1 MGIKIYGRDGSLRGT
16 VAPDDNST
24 QQHGV
29 QADNVLSLT
38 FTHYGFLGFETGDY
52 ADFFGSRY
60 WLMDV
65 PAPEQ
70 VSDGEWKYSLRLYGI
85 ESLIK
90 RFLVL
95 ETTDGDTEPVFTLT
109 APAREHVA
117 MVVGCI
123 NAAMGG
129 SDWKV
134 GRVDGTGL
142 ITIDYRGMMC
152 DAALAEIARKV
163 GERAEWWAEGQTV
176 NICRCEHGEA
186 VRLGYRAGLKGIAP
200 VKGDTSG
207 FFTRLFPVGSTRN
220 IDPSRYGH
228 SRLMLPGGEKYVDT
242 GTAVYGVYDH
252 FEEDAFSGIYPRR
265 TGCVSYVRSEERK
278 DDSGNPYTVYYFKD
292 EGMGFD
298 PNAYEL
304 PGETKRVSF
313 QDGDLEGLGTGDDHY
328 FEVDYNSK
336 TGEFEIKN
344 LWNGEQQ
351 QPGDGLVPHV
361 GDHYILWNIR
371 MPDEYYPM
379 AEAEL
384 AEAVEQYIEDSW
396 ADVTVY
402 KGTTDHVWLE
412 EAGIDLAVGRRV
424 RLESSRYF
432 PGQGF
437 RDSRITRMTRKV
449 NNPYWIDLEISD
461 AVQHGTLQRINDRI
475 TELDSYVRS
484 GASGPTLP
492 DIIRT
497 GDNTRPTD
505 NNLFSALRVL
515 RDFISKAKDDRTPYK
530 VSSDKGFEAGNYLP
544 GVSGGFLGMDAEGDS
559 FAEVARLWVRVRA
572 YFEEL
577 TVIKAGVLAGKQY
590 ITPGGGIKCTGVEE
604 TASAWRCWFLS
615 EQDGEK
621 TETKIIAGDQAI
633 AQVFNAKEGTA
644 NKVSNHRY
652 WRLVTAVDN
661 DALTDDT
668 GNHYGYIELSKTDCE
683 AGSDT
688 PKAGDEI
695 CQFGSR
701 DDRDRQS
708 AMVFSTVDADAP
720 SVKLYS
726 GIDSFSLAGK
736 AVVSFGRDPQT
747 GQVYFRLGASG
758 ARQYLE
764 YTQDGGLVVAGS
776 ISTKSTLSDGRELGA
791 AIDGSVKD
799 LDVLYISHTSQT
811 QAPVLPVVNADGVI
825 TDAKGWQTTAP
836 EWRADRYIWQ
846 TTYVRKGDGTAS
858 FSDPTCIQGAKGE
871 QGPQGI
877 PGKAGADGKTTY
889 TWIRYADD
897 ANGGGMSNDPA
908 GKKYMGLAY
917 NKPTAAESNNPA
929 DYAWSLIKGD
939 KGDQGIPGLQGL
951 QGEKGDQGIP
961 GLQGLQ
967 GEKGDQGIPGAT
979 GAKGDKGDAG
989 ADGRTSYFHIK
1000 YSPVQNPTAAQM
1012 TETPSDYIGT
1022 YTDYT
1027 QSDSNDPTKYTWAR
1041 FKGLQ
1046 GADGAQGIPGTNGAD
1061 GKTSYLHIKYSNDG
1075 GSTFTPATGG
1085 LAVGETPGDY
1095 IGQYT
1100 DFTQADSTDVTK
1112 YTWSKIKG
1120 DEGVPGEKGADGTQY
1135 WTWIKYSD
1143 NPDGTGMY
1151 DTPNDLTKY
1160 IGIAVNKVTQAE
1172 SGNKA
1177 DYTWSRFR
1185 GDDAAPAKLVVVNAD
1200 AQAFTYK
1207 DDFATLTGAD
1217 KIHIKASVQGID
1229 NPTYQWSYKFP
1240 NGPWTAYGANTGDT
1254 LQLSASWGNW
1264 GDNRSVTWR
1273 CTVGGVYDEVTV
1285 MKVSSGAK
1293 GDRGENYTGNLLLK
1307 SGEPVTSAT
1316 YPTKTYRLAEA
1327 PAHGEECTITIWG
1340 ELSPSGPAGY
1350 MFAAYNSGGIV
1361 SLCRLSEVADGVY
1374 SAKFRWINYY
1384 SSPDEAG
1391 AVKNPTSVHIYAMPN
1406 GHLANTINRIK
1417 LERGHNSSPVWTPN
1431 PADLEAVSVTL
1442 TNEAHIFE
1450 GDTEKAVAGYT
1461 ECGIVAYKG
1470 AEPVKASLPTS
1481 LPGLPTGM
1489 TYTRVANDSTAA
1501 KFRIDV
1507 TTAFTKRQGTLTIPV
1522 TVDGRVYDKVF
1533 SWSLSLQGKARS
1545 IAVKSYGY
1553 SNQNTGGD
1561 GYVRVDGR
1569 KVDTSRGRGINMVT
1583 LDRQT
1588 LAVVEQARFDLYTGN
1603 PGVASERTRLIDKI
1617 NSLDDGVFVCL
1628 YFLDN
1633 ATWTAELAAA
1643 MRKLGSLGDIRTD
1656 GSSRTFAFIGYKGLT
1671 PGYALQAQ
1679 TANATPPNAEVSA
1692 YVADGMFTT
1701 SKTAVGIDRIVE
1713 EYYLST
1719 SRETPAGGSWTTKAN
1734 RPAWKEGHYWWT
1746 RSHIY
1751 YTDGTEGYTDGACAM
1766 GEAGAPAFR
1775 LDLSEE
1781 NVPVSCHADG
1791 TVAVSGNIAT
1801 SKATV
1806 YKGGAADTGWAFSKA
1821 DSGCTSSIN
1830 SSTGVITVNTITADR
1845 ATVTVTARKAGHADL
1860 TAVMNLWKV
1869 RPGAGYTPNLLSN
1882 SAFSN
1887 GLSKWDSWG
1896 APATREVLTQ
1906 DGKKWLHLK
1915 TTTAA
1920 FQGVSQRLT
1929 AGVRPG
1935 RYTFSA
1941 LVRGAA
1947 TGQAFSAGVHFIN
1960 QAGAIASQDWYDW
1973 TVGTEARRVSWTVTV
1988 PSGTA
1993 SLNLM
1998 AGRRSS
2004 GVVTEVFLTDLKLE
2018 EGTNPTPVWTPNAED
2033 LEAKSVTV
2041 NVDAQII
2048 SYADNYNTLVGPA
2061 TVNLSATLQ
2070 GTTGYQWSYKQEKQ
2084 TAFTDIPGAT
2094 SPTYALARDASIW
2107 GTAKSITIRCTS
2119 GGMHDEVTI
2128 AKVSSGA
2135 KGAAGK
2141 DYWVSDVWLDATGYD
2156 ADKWIPFTGTVLP
2169 SVGVA
2174 RICVDVQLNSG
2185 TRPSWSTHN
2194 GGFSVTLDFEMQK
2207 SGWGTTPGRAVIYA
2221 DNCLWVQSGQASPAS
2236 FAQMS
2241 YSSTPVLYLRG
2252 GGKYRVRCTYACQW
2266 TARPNGYTWTGNGHS
2281 QTVSP
2286 QTSRP
2291 KPQGD
2296 TFDAYTVL
2304 LTNESH
2310 TFAGGVSSAVAGN
2323 TTCGVIAYKGATR
2336 VPATINSIT
2345 GQVTGLTTAI
2355 TNPSTTSASSGFAV
2369 NVTTALTQKQGVL
2382 KVNLTVDGKS
2392 FTREFS
2398 WSLALKGAT
2407 GDRGP
2412 AATVYQ
2418 LGLSAD
2424 AITRSLTGALVPA
2437 SLTVTKYKVTG
2448 PDRAATTEKCV
2459 HYQAL
2464 DSSGNVQ
2471 SSGTVATPGSSSFT
2485 VTAAQLAGIIRQDTV
2500 SVVLTL
2506 RDTASAS
2513 SAYHHSETVPVLNEG
2528 SATVEGRGN
2537 MVLNSGFRGK
2547 AHWDMSSTARID
2559 QGNGPHGQNS
2569 VYVESLGATGLT
2581 YRGIYNNYGAS
2592 KGEINPG
2599 FVIGGHKVVT
2609 VSIYTRLDEQSWADA
2624 FGSDNAAMDVMAVDA
2639 NGISCANSV
2648 SIPILP
2654 RNSDGTF
2661 KIGEWVRFDITVPTS
2676 RFTRY
2681 DGPTNPSGEPYAIR
2695 FYPYILKNGKIRFAA
2710 PQVEWGNTLTEWEPS
2725 PRDNDYL
2732 SQALRDALTEGNIGQ
2747 FGLILAT
2754 LLRMGSTG
2762 ADGTYRVMSGI
2773 SGLADRE
2780 DAPAIW
2786 GGGDMYD
2793 AAKPDTVPSGAEAA
2807 AFMMRH
2813 NGEAYFCRNLVR
2825 LLGDHMEMGEGVRLD
2840 PDGLKLLDDKDATR
2854 MLISRKALPARQ
2866 VENITGAVTNPSY
2879 TFGAG
2884 TVRIGRRPRVTMP
2897 NGLISQG
2904 AEGIISEVPFG
2915 EVSLGSLPA
2924 GSSVSGKAAVRLGYS
2939 VGASAEH
2946 PFSGTFTAEVY
2957 HVSGTAR
2964 RLVHTAYGGF
2974 QDAPSE
2980 GRGSATVNFMTPLAG
2995 EYRMSVKVNATPNLG
3010 ATAVVATKSV
3020 TPTASLK
3027 VVRGVDEQF
3036 VIAPD
3041 GILGAWQGMRVL
3053 ATGGYFGVLVGST
3066 FGIRIRQADLSLT
3079 DDGGSTWHALDFAKA
3094 VQLGLLK

>member
-1 MGIKIYGRDGSLRGT
+1 MDKKYDLVSNNREGRPRSKRLRKLGIAGNPGGSSVVINQGAGAPANPVETHTHDNKRDLDRITTDNDGYEYLTRTIEKIDGETNEIT
-16 VAPDDNST
+16 V
-24 QQHGV
+24 
-29 QADNVLSLT
+29 
-38 FTHYGFLGFETGDY
+38 ETVTEKVKAGHADY
-52 ADFFGSRY
+52 ADVANDLTENS
-60 WLMDV
+60 
-65 PAPEQ
+65 PA
-70 VSDGEWKYSLRLYGI
+70 
-85 ESLIK
+85 
-90 RFLVL
+90 
-95 ETTDGDTEPVFTLT
+95 
-109 APAREHVA
+109 
-117 MVVGCI
+117 
-123 NAAMGG
+123 
-129 SDWKV
+129 
-134 GRVDGTGL
+134 
-142 ITIDYRGMMC
+142 
-152 DAALAEIARKV
+152 
-163 GERAEWWAEGQTV
+163 
-176 NICRCEHGEA
+176 
-186 VRLGYRAGLKGIAP
+186 
-200 VKGDTSG
+200 
-207 FFTRLFPVGSTRN
+207 
-220 IDPSRYGH
+220 
-228 SRLMLPGGEKYVDT
+228 
-242 GTAVYGVYDH
+242 
-252 FEEDAFSGIYPRR
+252 
-265 TGCVSYVRSEERK
+265 
-278 DDSGNPYTVYYFKD
+278 
-292 EGMGFD
+292 
-298 PNAYEL
+298 
-304 PGETKRVSF
+304 
-313 QDGDLEGLGTGDDHY
+313 
-328 FEVDYNSK
+328 
-336 TGEFEIKN
+336 
-344 LWNGEQQ
+344 
-351 QPGDGLVPHV
+351 
-361 GDHYILWNIR
+361 
-371 MPDEYYPM
+371 
-379 AEAEL
+379 
-384 AEAVEQYIEDSW
+384 
-396 ADVTVY
+396 
-402 KGTTDHVWLE
+402 
-412 EAGIDLAVGRRV
+412 
-424 RLESSRYF
+424 
-432 PGQGF
+432 
-437 RDSRITRMTRKV
+437 
-449 NNPYWIDLEISD
+449 
-461 AVQHGTLQRINDRI
+461 NDR
-475 TELDSYVRS
+475 
-484 GASGPTLP
+484 
-492 DIIRT
+492 
-497 GDNTRPTD
+497 
-505 NNLFSALRVL
+505 
-515 RDFISKAKDDRTPYK
+515 FISKKKDDRTPYK
-530 VSSDKGFEAGNYLP
+530 VSTDKAFEVGRYLAGAC
-544 GVSGGFLGMDAEGDS
+544 GGMFGMDAEGDS

-621 TETKIIAGDQAI
+621 TETKIVAGDQAI

-661 DALTDDT
+661 DALTDDA

-708 AMVFSTVDADAP
+708 AMVFSTVDTDAP

-811 QAPVLPVVNADGVI
+811 QAPALPVLGADGSI
-825 TDAKGWQTTAP
+825 TDYRGWRTEAP
-836 EWRADRYIWQ
+836 AYERGRFVWQ
-846 TTYVRKGDGTAS
+846 TTYTLRGDGTAGFAGTS
-858 FSDPTCIQGAKGE
+858 PLPGQDIVTQTGEVVEYAAGTSGTTPPATGWQPKIPAVTKGQFLWTRVTTSYSD
-871 QGPQGI
+871 GPSTVSYSVSYI
-877 PGKAGADGKTTY
+877 PRDGADGSDGKDGAGYTPNLLRGSDVQKASTKYEIGHYEWDARPPLGTVCTLTVCARVGAKDKEIAIFQDNGYVRAGTFTSGTEAVRSFTFAVTDSTASGADHDRGISFFHSPNDGDYDPDTYVKWATVTPGNTPQTAWIPAASEQRGVTIASESVKYAKDTAGVQPADTAFTADSIGALGTIKGGDYIWSRKAVTY
-889 TWIRYADD
+889 TDGTVTKEYAV
-897 ANGGGMSNDPA
+897 SR
-908 GKKYMGLAY
+908 
-917 NKPTAAESNNPA
+917 
-929 DYAWSLIKGD
+929 I
-939 KGDQGIPGLQGL
+939 
-951 QGEKGDQGIP
+951 
-961 GLQGLQ
+961 
-967 GEKGDQGIPGAT
+967 
-979 GAKGDKGDAG
+979 G
-989 ADGRTSYFHIK
+989 ADGETSVAGLHVAYASGITGSLPH
-1000 YSPVQNPTAAQM
+1000 PTAVTGFSTTMFDGAR
-1012 TETPSDYIGT
+1012 YIGICK
-1022 YTDYT
+1022 D
-1027 QSDSNDPTKYTWAR
+1027 DKEEDPGASEFGKYDWAR
-1041 FKGLQ
+1041 F
-1046 GADGAQGIPGTNGAD
+1046 
-1061 GKTSYLHIKYSNDG
+1061 
-1075 GSTFTPATGG
+1075 
-1085 LAVGETPGDY
+1085 VGE
-1095 IGQYT
+1095 
-1100 DFTQADSTDVTK
+1100 
-1112 YTWSKIKG
+1112 
-1120 DEGVPGEKGADGTQY
+1120 
-1135 WTWIKYSD
+1135 
-1143 NPDGTGMY
+1143 
-1151 DTPNDLTKY
+1151 
-1160 IGIAVNKVTQAE
+1160 
-1172 SGNKA
+1172 
-1177 DYTWSRFR
+1177 
-1185 GDDAAPAKLVVVNAD
+1185 DAAPAKLVVVNAD

-1273 CTVGGVYDEVTV
+1273 CTVGGVHDEVTV

-1327 PAHGEECTITIWG
+1327 PAHGEECTITLWG

-1384 SSPDEAG
+1384 SSPDEGG

-1406 GHLANTINRIK
+1406 GHLANTIRRIK

-1431 PADLEAVSVTL
+1431 AEDLETVSVTL

-1751 YTDGTEGYTDGACAM
+1751 YTDGTEGYTDGVCAM

-1791 TVAVSGNIAT
+1791 TVAVSGDIAT

-1806 YKGGAADTGWAFSKA
+1806 YKGGAADTGWGFAAQFA
-1821 DSGCTSSIN
+1821 GCTGSIN
-1830 SSTGVITVNTITADR
+1830 GSTGTITVDGITADR

-1869 RPGAGYTPNLLSN
+1869 RPGAGYTPNLLTGTKE
-1882 SAFSN
+1882 FSGYSQLTLWTKEAETRN
-1887 GLSKWDSWG
+1887 GNAVYS
-1896 APATREVLTQ
+1896 R
-1906 DGKKWLHLK
+1906 
-1915 TTTAA
+1915 TAA
-1920 FQGVSQRLT
+1920 WEGAYRPFTVK
-1929 AGVRPG
+1929 AGET
-1935 RYTFSA
+1935 YTFSA
-1941 LVRGAA
+1941 DVKVSGKPNAILYVHDPVGTNVVPGAA
-1947 TGQAFSAGVHFIN
+1947 RTFSLADGVWKRLSITFTPN
-1960 QAGAIASQDWYDW
+1960 AD
-1973 TVGTEARRVSWTVTV
+1973 GTIKPRVE
-1988 PSGTA
+1988 SGTA
-1993 SLNLM
+1993 TGKLYI
-1998 AGRRSS
+1998 SS
-2004 GVVTEVFLTDLKLE
+2004 YKLE
-2018 EGTNPTPVWTPNAED
+2018 SGTNPTPVWTPNPAD

-2041 NVDAQII
+2041 NADAQII
-2048 SYADNYNTLVGPA
+2048 SYADGYNTLLGPA

-2070 GTTGYQWSYKQEKQ
+2070 GTTGYQWSYKQEKR

-2135 KGAAGK
+2135 KGATGAAGK
-2141 DYWVSDVWLDATGYD
+2141 DS
-2156 ADKWIPFTGTVLP
+2156 
-2169 SVGVA
+2169 
-2174 RICVDVQLNSG
+2174 
-2185 TRPSWSTHN
+2185 
-2194 GGFSVTLDFEMQK
+2194 
-2207 SGWGTTPGRAVIYA
+2207 
-2221 DNCLWVQSGQASPAS
+2221 
-2236 FAQMS
+2236 
-2241 YSSTPVLYLRG
+2241 
-2252 GGKYRVRCTYACQW
+2252 
-2266 TARPNGYTWTGNGHS
+2266 
-2281 QTVSP
+2281 
-2286 QTSRP
+2286 
-2291 KPQGD
+2291 
-2296 TFDAYTVL
+2296 YTVL

-2310 TFAGGVSSAVAGN
+2310 TFAGGVSSAVAGD
-2323 TTCGVIAYKGATR
+2323 TTCEVIAYKGATR
-2336 VPATINSIT
+2336 VPATIDSIT

-2355 TNPSTTSASSGFAV
+2355 TNPSTTSVSSGFAV

-2448 PDRAATTEKCV
+2448 DSRATTTEKCV

-2513 SAYHHSETVPVLNEG
+2513 SAFHDSESVPVLNEG

-2547 AHWDMSSTARID
+2547 AHWDMASTARID

-2569 VYVESLGATGLT
+2569 VYVESLGSANLT
-2581 YRGIYNNYGAS
+2581 YRGIYNNYGTS

-2624 FGSDNAAMDVMAVDA
+2624 FGSDNARMDVMAVDA

-2654 RNSDGTF
+2654 RNSDGSF

-2681 DGPTNPSGEPYAIR
+2681 NGPTNPSGEPYAIR

-2710 PQVEWGNTLTEWEPS
+2710 PQVEWGNAATEWEPS

-3094 VQLGLLK
+3094 EQLGLLK

>member
-1 MGIKIYGRDGSLRGT
+1 MDKKYDLVSNNREGRPRSKRLRKLGIAGNPGGSSVVINQGAGAPANPVETHTHDNKRDLDRITTDNDGYEYLTRTIEKIDGETNEIT
-16 VAPDDNST
+16 V
-24 QQHGV
+24 
-29 QADNVLSLT
+29 
-38 FTHYGFLGFETGDY
+38 ETVTEKVKAGHADY
-52 ADFFGSRY
+52 AD
-60 WLMDV
+60 
-65 PAPEQ
+65 
-70 VSDGEWKYSLRLYGI
+70 
-85 ESLIK
+85 
-90 RFLVL
+90 
-95 ETTDGDTEPVFTLT
+95 
-109 APAREHVA
+109 VA
-117 MVVGCI
+117 
-123 NAAMGG
+123 N
-129 SDWKV
+129 D
-134 GRVDGTGL
+134 
-142 ITIDYRGMMC
+142 
-152 DAALAEIARKV
+152 LAE
-163 GERAEWWAEGQTV
+163 
-176 NICRCEHGEA
+176 
-186 VRLGYRAGLKGIAP
+186 
-200 VKGDTSG
+200 
-207 FFTRLFPVGSTRN
+207 
-220 IDPSRYGH
+220 
-228 SRLMLPGGEKYVDT
+228 
-242 GTAVYGVYDH
+242 
-252 FEEDAFSGIYPRR
+252 
-265 TGCVSYVRSEERK
+265 
-278 DDSGNPYTVYYFKD
+278 
-292 EGMGFD
+292 
-298 PNAYEL
+298 
-304 PGETKRVSF
+304 
-313 QDGDLEGLGTGDDHY
+313 
-328 FEVDYNSK
+328 NS
-336 TGEFEIKN
+336 
-344 LWNGEQQ
+344 
-351 QPGDGLVPHV
+351 P
-361 GDHYILWNIR
+361 
-371 MPDEYYPM
+371 
-379 AEAEL
+379 A
-384 AEAVEQYIEDSW
+384 
-396 ADVTVY
+396 
-402 KGTTDHVWLE
+402 
-412 EAGIDLAVGRRV
+412 
-424 RLESSRYF
+424 
-432 PGQGF
+432 
-437 RDSRITRMTRKV
+437 
-449 NNPYWIDLEISD
+449 
-461 AVQHGTLQRINDRI
+461 NDR
-475 TELDSYVRS
+475 
-484 GASGPTLP
+484 
-492 DIIRT
+492 
-497 GDNTRPTD
+497 
-505 NNLFSALRVL
+505 
-515 RDFISKAKDDRTPYK
+515 FISKKKDDRTPYK

-559 FAEVARLWVRVRA
+559 FAEVARLYVRVRA

-590 ITPGGGIKCTGVEE
+590 ITPGGGIKCTRVEE
-604 TASAWRCWFLS
+604 TPTAWRCWFLS

-621 TETKIIAGDQAI
+621 TETKIVAGDQAI

-661 DALTDDT
+661 DALTDDA

-811 QAPVLPVVNADGVI
+811 QAPALPVLGADGSI
-825 TDAKGWQTTAP
+825 TDYRGWRTEAP
-836 EWRADRYIWQ
+836 AYERGRFVWQ
-846 TTYVRKGDGTAS
+846 TTYTLRGDGTAGFAGTS
-858 FSDPTCIQGAKGE
+858 PLPGQDIVTQTGEVVEYAAGTSGTTPPATGWQPKIPAVTKGQFLWTRVTTSYSD
-871 QGPQGI
+871 GPSTVSYSVSYI
-877 PGKAGADGKTTY
+877 PRDGADGSDGKDGANYTENLLAGSSKGWDNKDYPTASIDLSGEGRKLRHGDKVILTLWDAEPGQGVPKFRAFNSGGFVTIGDFTDRGDGVFILRTTWKTESATHPADNTHIRIYPSVDAGVTNKIGKVKLERDYNDSPVWSPAPSEQLGVTIASESVKYAKDTAGVQPADTAFTADSIGALGTIKGGDYIWSRKAVTY
-889 TWIRYADD
+889 TDGTVTKEYAV
-897 ANGGGMSNDPA
+897 SR
-908 GKKYMGLAY
+908 
-917 NKPTAAESNNPA
+917 
-929 DYAWSLIKGD
+929 I
-939 KGDQGIPGLQGL
+939 
-951 QGEKGDQGIP
+951 
-961 GLQGLQ
+961 
-967 GEKGDQGIPGAT
+967 
-979 GAKGDKGDAG
+979 G
-989 ADGRTSYFHIK
+989 ADGETSVAGLHVAYASGITGSLPH
-1000 YSPVQNPTAAQM
+1000 PTAVTGFSTTMFDGAR
-1012 TETPSDYIGT
+1012 YIGICK
-1022 YTDYT
+1022 D
-1027 QSDSNDPTKYTWAR
+1027 DKEEDPGASEFGKYDWAR
-1041 FKGLQ
+1041 F
-1046 GADGAQGIPGTNGAD
+1046 
-1061 GKTSYLHIKYSNDG
+1061 
-1075 GSTFTPATGG
+1075 
-1085 LAVGETPGDY
+1085 VGE
-1095 IGQYT
+1095 
-1100 DFTQADSTDVTK
+1100 
-1112 YTWSKIKG
+1112 
-1120 DEGVPGEKGADGTQY
+1120 
-1135 WTWIKYSD
+1135 
-1143 NPDGTGMY
+1143 
-1151 DTPNDLTKY
+1151 
-1160 IGIAVNKVTQAE
+1160 
-1172 SGNKA
+1172 
-1177 DYTWSRFR
+1177 
-1185 GDDAAPAKLVVVNAD
+1185 DAAPAKLVVVNAD

-1229 NPTYQWSYKFP
+1229 NPTYQWSYRR
-1240 NGPWTAYGANTGDT
+1240 
-1254 LQLSASWGNW
+1254 
-1264 GDNRSVTWR
+1264 GDNESGAFTNISGATSATYALAHNASIWNTSDSLTLR

-1406 GHLANTINRIK
+1406 GHLANTIRRIK

-1431 PADLEAVSVTL
+1431 AEDLETVSVTL

-1507 TTAFTKRQGTLTIPV
+1507 TTAFTKRQGALTIPV

-1545 IAVKSYGY
+1545 IYLRGTQ
-1553 SNQNTGGD
+1553 QNRPQG
-1561 GYVRVDGR
+1561 RILKVDGN
-1569 KVDTSRGRGINMVT
+1569 TIYSSGSGRGVRLVT

-1588 LAVVEQARFDLYTGN
+1588 LAKVDDTTYDTYSSPANRAALV
-1603 PGVASERTRLIDKI
+1603 TRLE
-1617 NSLDDGVFVCL
+1617 SLDDSVFVTLTSCDAIGMDAAL
-1628 YFLDN
+1628 N
-1633 ATWTAELAAA
+1633 AALNRFGGMFNAVF
-1643 MRKLGSLGDIRTD
+1643 GGDR
-1656 GSSRTFAFIGYKGLT
+1656 RALAFIGYKGLQ
-1671 PGYALQAQ
+1671 PGYAQQVMDKAAG
-1679 TANATPPNAEVSA
+1679 TAASAYAEVSA

-1751 YTDGTEGYTDGACAM
+1751 YTDGTEGYTDGVCAM

-1791 TVAVSGNIAT
+1791 TVAVSGDIAT

-1806 YKGGAADTGWAFSKA
+1806 YRGGAADTGWGFAAQFA
-1821 DSGCTSSIN
+1821 GCTGSIN
-1830 SSTGVITVNTITADR
+1830 GSTGVITVNTITADR
-1845 ATVTVTARKAGHADL
+1845 AAVTVTARKAGHADL

-1869 RPGAGYTPNLLSN
+1869 RPGAGYTPNLLRGSDVQKA
-1882 SAFSN
+1882 STKYEIGHYEWDERPPLGTVCTLTVCARVGAKDKEIAIFQDN
-1887 GLSKWDSWG
+1887 GYV
-1896 APATREVLTQ
+1896 R
-1906 DGKKWLHLK
+1906 
-1915 TTTAA
+1915 
-1920 FQGVSQRLT
+1920 
-1929 AGVRPG
+1929 AG
-1935 RYTFSA
+1935 TFTS
-1941 LVRGAA
+1941 
-1947 TGQAFSAGVHFIN
+1947 
-1960 QAGAIASQDWYDW
+1960 
-1973 TVGTEARRVSWTVTV
+1973 GTEAVRSFTFAVTDSTASGADHDRGISFFHSPNDGDYDPDTYVKWATVT
-1988 PSGTA
+1988 PGDTPQTA
-1993 SLNLM
+1993 WIPAASEM
-1998 AGRRSS
+1998 KGAKT
-2004 GVVTEVFLTDLKLE
+2004 VVV
-2018 EGTNPTPVWTPNAED
+2018 NA
-2033 LEAKSVTV
+2033 
-2041 NVDAQII
+2041 DAQII
-2048 SYADNYNTLVGPA
+2048 SYADGYNTLLGPA

-2070 GTTGYQWSYKQEKQ
+2070 GTTGYQWSYKREKQ

-2135 KGAAGK
+2135 KGATGAAGK
-2141 DYWVSDVWLDATGYD
+2141 DS
-2156 ADKWIPFTGTVLP
+2156 
-2169 SVGVA
+2169 
-2174 RICVDVQLNSG
+2174 
-2185 TRPSWSTHN
+2185 
-2194 GGFSVTLDFEMQK
+2194 
-2207 SGWGTTPGRAVIYA
+2207 
-2221 DNCLWVQSGQASPAS
+2221 
-2236 FAQMS
+2236 
-2241 YSSTPVLYLRG
+2241 
-2252 GGKYRVRCTYACQW
+2252 
-2266 TARPNGYTWTGNGHS
+2266 
-2281 QTVSP
+2281 
-2286 QTSRP
+2286 
-2291 KPQGD
+2291 
-2296 TFDAYTVL
+2296 YTVL

-2310 TFAGGVSSAVAGN
+2310 TFAGGVSSAVAGD
-2323 TTCGVIAYKGATR
+2323 TTCEVIAYKGATR
-2336 VPATINSIT
+2336 VPATIGSISGMPAGMSVSKT
-2345 GQVTGLTTAI
+2345 GDGTVNAGFTVSVTPVMKTR
-2355 TNPSTTSASSGFAV
+2355 
-2369 NVTTALTQKQGVL
+2369 QGVL
-2382 KVNLTVDGKS
+2382 TVPVTVDGKQ

-2398 WSLALKGAT
+2398 WSLSLKGAT

-2513 SAYHHSETVPVLNEG
+2513 SAFHDSESVPVLNEG

-2569 VYVESLGATGLT
+2569 VYVENLGSTNNSSRGL
-2581 YRGIYNNYGAS
+2581 YNNYGTS

-2624 FGSDNAAMDVMAVDA
+2624 FGSDNARMDVMAVDA

>member
-1 MGIKIYGRDGSLRGT
+1 MDKKYDLVSNNREGRPRSKRLRKLGIAGNPGGSSVVINQGAGAPANPVETHTHDNKRDLDRITTDNDGYEYLTRTIEKIDGETNEIT
-16 VAPDDNST
+16 V
-24 QQHGV
+24 
-29 QADNVLSLT
+29 
-38 FTHYGFLGFETGDY
+38 ETVTEKVKAGHADY
-52 ADFFGSRY
+52 ADVANDLTENS
-60 WLMDV
+60 
-65 PAPEQ
+65 PA
-70 VSDGEWKYSLRLYGI
+70 
-85 ESLIK
+85 
-90 RFLVL
+90 
-95 ETTDGDTEPVFTLT
+95 
-109 APAREHVA
+109 
-117 MVVGCI
+117 
-123 NAAMGG
+123 
-129 SDWKV
+129 
-134 GRVDGTGL
+134 
-142 ITIDYRGMMC
+142 
-152 DAALAEIARKV
+152 
-163 GERAEWWAEGQTV
+163 
-176 NICRCEHGEA
+176 
-186 VRLGYRAGLKGIAP
+186 
-200 VKGDTSG
+200 
-207 FFTRLFPVGSTRN
+207 
-220 IDPSRYGH
+220 
-228 SRLMLPGGEKYVDT
+228 
-242 GTAVYGVYDH
+242 
-252 FEEDAFSGIYPRR
+252 
-265 TGCVSYVRSEERK
+265 
-278 DDSGNPYTVYYFKD
+278 
-292 EGMGFD
+292 
-298 PNAYEL
+298 
-304 PGETKRVSF
+304 
-313 QDGDLEGLGTGDDHY
+313 
-328 FEVDYNSK
+328 
-336 TGEFEIKN
+336 
-344 LWNGEQQ
+344 
-351 QPGDGLVPHV
+351 
-361 GDHYILWNIR
+361 
-371 MPDEYYPM
+371 
-379 AEAEL
+379 
-384 AEAVEQYIEDSW
+384 
-396 ADVTVY
+396 
-402 KGTTDHVWLE
+402 
-412 EAGIDLAVGRRV
+412 
-424 RLESSRYF
+424 
-432 PGQGF
+432 
-437 RDSRITRMTRKV
+437 
-449 NNPYWIDLEISD
+449 
-461 AVQHGTLQRINDRI
+461 NDR
-475 TELDSYVRS
+475 
-484 GASGPTLP
+484 
-492 DIIRT
+492 
-497 GDNTRPTD
+497 
-505 NNLFSALRVL
+505 
-515 RDFISKAKDDRTPYK
+515 FISKQKDDRTPYK

-544 GVSGGFLGMDAEGDS
+544 GVSGGIMGMDAEGDS

-590 ITPGGGIKCTGVEE
+590 ITPGGGIKCTKVDDAG
-604 TASAWRCWFLS
+604 SAWRCWFLS
-615 EQDGEK
+615 GQDGEK

-661 DALTDDT
+661 DALTDDA

-747 GQVYFRLGASG
+747 GQVYFRLGTSG

-811 QAPVLPVVNADGVI
+811 QAPALPVVNADGVI

-871 QGPQGI
+871 QGEQGPQGI
-877 PGKAGADGKTTY
+877 PGKDGATGKTTY
-889 TWIRYADD
+889 TWLRYADD

-939 KGDQGIPGLQGL
+939 KGD
-951 QGEKGDQGIP
+951 KGDQGIP

-967 GEKGDQGIPGAT
+967 GEKGDQGIPGTPGTSYTPNLLKNTKAPRT
-979 GAKGDKGDAG
+979 EAASTDTSYIIYEFDSPLEVKAGDRFTVSVGSIDVLAGTPSEFTAFLYNTDGKTPWGSRLALTREKPYVTLTADKTITAKTMLLYVGKYGETAG
-989 ADGRTSYFHIK
+989 NTVRYAEVMLVRGEAPAPWSPAPSEMEGKTPYFHIK

-1100 DFTQADSTDVTK
+1100 DFTQGDSTDVTK

-1120 DEGVPGEKGADGTQY
+1120 DKGVPGEKGADGTQY

-1160 IGIAVNKVTQAE
+1160 IGIAVNRVTQAE

-1229 NPTYQWSYKFP
+1229 NPTYQWGYRR
-1240 NGPWTAYGANTGDT
+1240 
-1254 LQLSASWGNW
+1254 
-1264 GDNRSVTWR
+1264 GDNESGAFTNISGATSATYALAHNASIWGTAKSITIR
-1273 CTVGGVYDEVTV
+1273 CTSGGVHDEVTV

-1316 YPTKTYRLAEA
+1316 YPTKVYNLAEA

-1340 ELSPSGPAGY
+1340 GLSPSGPAGY

-1374 SAKFRWINYY
+1374 SAKFRWVNYY

-1391 AVKNPTSVHIYAMPN
+1391 AVKNPTSVHIYAVPN
-1406 GHLANTINRIK
+1406 GHLANTIRRIK

-1442 TNEAHIFE
+1442 TNEVHIFE

-1751 YTDGTEGYTDGACAM
+1751 YTDGTEGYTDGVCAM
-1766 GEAGAPAFR
+1766 GEAGAAGADAFR
-1775 LDLSEE
+1775 LDLSNEM
-1781 NVPVSCHADG
+1781 VPVSCHADG

-1806 YKGGAADTGWAFSKA
+1806 YKGGAADTGWGFAAQFA
-1821 DSGCTSSIN
+1821 GCTGSIN
-1830 SSTGVITVNTITADR
+1830 DSTGVITVNTITADR
-1845 ATVTVTARKAGHADL
+1845 AAVTVTARKAGHADL

-1869 RPGAGYTPNLLSN
+1869 KPGAGYTPNLLRGSDVQKGPDK
-1882 SAFSN
+1882 SYSFAIYAYDTIPVPGKTYTLTVCYRVGPKDEEIAAF
-1887 GLSKWDSWG
+1887 WDKGYAYMCRMSSRTERVQSFKVV
-1896 APATREVLTQ
+1896 APANISEHQNPPLLYFFHQPNDGDYDTTETCVKWAVLTEGDTPQ
-1906 DGKKWLHLK
+1906 TAWIPAASEMKGAK
-1915 TTTAA
+1915 T
-1920 FQGVSQRLT
+1920 
-1929 AGVRPG
+1929 
-1935 RYTFSA
+1935 
-1941 LVRGAA
+1941 
-1947 TGQAFSAGVHFIN
+1947 
-1960 QAGAIASQDWYDW
+1960 
-1973 TVGTEARRVSWTVTV
+1973 
-1988 PSGTA
+1988 
-1993 SLNLM
+1993 
-1998 AGRRSS
+1998 
-2004 GVVTEVFLTDLKLE
+2004 VVV
-2018 EGTNPTPVWTPNAED
+2018 NA
-2033 LEAKSVTV
+2033 
-2041 NVDAQII
+2041 DAQII
-2048 SYADNYNTLVGPA
+2048 SYADGYNTLLGPA

-2070 GTTGYQWSYKQEKQ
+2070 GTTGYQWSYKKEKQ

-2135 KGAAGK
+2135 KGATGAAGK
-2141 DYWVSDVWLDATGYD
+2141 DS
-2156 ADKWIPFTGTVLP
+2156 
-2169 SVGVA
+2169 
-2174 RICVDVQLNSG
+2174 
-2185 TRPSWSTHN
+2185 
-2194 GGFSVTLDFEMQK
+2194 
-2207 SGWGTTPGRAVIYA
+2207 
-2221 DNCLWVQSGQASPAS
+2221 
-2236 FAQMS
+2236 
-2241 YSSTPVLYLRG
+2241 
-2252 GGKYRVRCTYACQW
+2252 
-2266 TARPNGYTWTGNGHS
+2266 
-2281 QTVSP
+2281 
-2286 QTSRP
+2286 
-2291 KPQGD
+2291 
-2296 TFDAYTVL
+2296 YTVL

-2310 TFAGGVSSAVAGN
+2310 TFAGGVSSAVAGD

-2336 VPATINSIT
+2336 VPATIDSIT

-2369 NVTTALTQKQGVL
+2369 SVTTALTQKQGVL
-2382 KVNLTVDGKS
+2382 KVNLTVDGKP

-2448 PDRAATTEKCV
+2448 DSRATTTEKCV

-2464 DSSGNVQ
+2464 DGTGKVQ
-2471 SSGTVATPGSSSFT
+2471 ASGTLATPGSSSST
-2485 VTAAQLAGIIRQDTV
+2485 VTAAQLAGVIRQDTV

-2513 SAYHHSETVPVLNEG
+2513 SAFHDSESVPVLNEG

-2569 VYVESLGATGLT
+2569 VYVESLGSANLT
-2581 YRGIYNNYGAS
+2581 YRGIYNNYGTS

-2624 FGSDNAAMDVMAVDA
+2624 FGSDNARMDVMAVDA

-2654 RNSDGTF
+2654 KNSDGSF

-2681 DGPTNPSGEPYAIR
+2681 NGPTNPSGEPYAIR

-2710 PQVEWGNTLTEWEPS
+2710 PQVEWGNTATEWEPS

-2904 AEGIISEVPFG
+2904 AEGIISAVPFG

>member
-163 GERAEWWAEGQTV
+163 GGRAEWWAEGQTV

-515 RDFISKAKDDRTPYK
+515 RDFISKKKDDRTPYK

-559 FAEVARLWVRVRA
+559 FAEVARLYVRVRA

-590 ITPGGGIKCTGVEE
+590 ITPGGGIKCTRVEE
-604 TASAWRCWFLS
+604 TPTAWRCWFLS

-621 TETKIIAGDQAI
+621 TETKIVAGDQAI
-633 AQVFNAKEGTA
+633 AQVFNAKEGTS

-661 DALTDDT
+661 DALTDDA

-811 QAPVLPVVNADGVI
+811 QAPALPVLGADGSI
-825 TDAKGWQTTAP
+825 TDYGGWRTEAP
-836 EWRADRYIWQ
+836 AYERGRFVWQ
-846 TTYVRKGDGTAS
+846 TTYTLRGDGTAGFAGTS
-858 FSDPTCIQGAKGE
+858 CLPGQDIVTQTGEVVEYAAGTSGTTPPATGWQPKIPAVTKGQFLWTRITTSYSD
-871 QGPQGI
+871 GPSTVSYSVSYI
-877 PGKAGADGKTTY
+877 SRDGADGSDGKDGANYTENLLAGSSKGWDNKDYPTASIDLSGEGRKLRHGDKVILTLWDAEPGQGVPKFRAFNSGGFVTIGDFTDRGDGVFILRTTWKTESATHPADNTHIRIYPSVDAGVTNKIGKVKLERDYNDSPVWSPAPSEQLGVTIASESVKYAKDTAGVQPADTAFTADSIGALGTIKGGDYIWSRKAVTY
-889 TWIRYADD
+889 TDGTVTKEYAV
-897 ANGGGMSNDPA
+897 SR
-908 GKKYMGLAY
+908 
-917 NKPTAAESNNPA
+917 
-929 DYAWSLIKGD
+929 I
-939 KGDQGIPGLQGL
+939 
-951 QGEKGDQGIP
+951 
-961 GLQGLQ
+961 
-967 GEKGDQGIPGAT
+967 
-979 GAKGDKGDAG
+979 G
-989 ADGRTSYFHIK
+989 ADGETSVAGLHVAYASGITGSLPH
-1000 YSPVQNPTAAQM
+1000 PTAVTGFSTTMFDGAR
-1012 TETPSDYIGT
+1012 YIGICK
-1022 YTDYT
+1022 D
-1027 QSDSNDPTKYTWAR
+1027 DKEEDPGASEFGKYDWAR
-1041 FKGLQ
+1041 F
-1046 GADGAQGIPGTNGAD
+1046 
-1061 GKTSYLHIKYSNDG
+1061 
-1075 GSTFTPATGG
+1075 
-1085 LAVGETPGDY
+1085 VGE
-1095 IGQYT
+1095 
-1100 DFTQADSTDVTK
+1100 
-1112 YTWSKIKG
+1112 
-1120 DEGVPGEKGADGTQY
+1120 
-1135 WTWIKYSD
+1135 
-1143 NPDGTGMY
+1143 
-1151 DTPNDLTKY
+1151 
-1160 IGIAVNKVTQAE
+1160 
-1172 SGNKA
+1172 
-1177 DYTWSRFR
+1177 
-1185 GDDAAPAKLVVVNAD
+1185 DAAPAKLVVVNAD

-1217 KIHIKASVQGID
+1217 KIHIKASAQGID
-1229 NPTYQWSYKFP
+1229 NPTYQWGYRR
-1240 NGPWTAYGANTGDT
+1240 
-1254 LQLSASWGNW
+1254 
-1264 GDNRSVTWR
+1264 GDNESGAFTNISGATSSTYALAHNASIWNTSDSLTLR
-1273 CTVGGVYDEVTV
+1273 CTVGGVHDEVTV

-1361 SLCRLSEVADGVY
+1361 SLCRLSEVSDGVY

-1384 SSPDEAG
+1384 SSPDESG

-1442 TNEAHIFE
+1442 TNESHIFE

-1507 TTAFTKRQGTLTIPV
+1507 TTAFTKRQGALTIPV

-1628 YFLDN
+1628 YFFDN

-1656 GSSRTFAFIGYKGLT
+1656 GGSRTFAFIGYKGLT

-1751 YTDGTEGYTDGACAM
+1751 YTDGTEGYTDGVCAM

-1791 TVAVSGNIAT
+1791 TVALSGNIAT

-1806 YKGGAADTGWAFSKA
+1806 YRGGAADTGWGFAAQFA
-1821 DSGCTSSIN
+1821 GCTGSIN
-1830 SSTGVITVNTITADR
+1830 GSTGTITVDGITADK
-1845 ATVTVTARKAGHADL
+1845 ATVTVTATKAGHADL

-1869 RPGAGYTPNLLSN
+1869 RPGAGYTPNLLTGTKE
-1882 SAFSN
+1882 FSGYSQLTLWTKEAETRN
-1887 GLSKWDSWG
+1887 GNAVYSRTAVWEG
-1896 APATREVLTQ
+1896 AYRPFAV
-1906 DGKKWLHLK
+1906 K
-1915 TTTAA
+1915 
-1920 FQGVSQRLT
+1920 
-1929 AGVRPG
+1929 AGET
-1935 RYTFSA
+1935 YTFSA
-1941 LVRGAA
+1941 DVKVSGKPNATLFVHDPVGTNVVPGAA
-1947 TGQAFSAGVHFIN
+1947 RTFSLADGVWKRLSITFTPN
-1960 QAGAIASQDWYDW
+1960 AD
-1973 TVGTEARRVSWTVTV
+1973 GTIKPRVE
-1988 PSGTA
+1988 SGTA
-1993 SLNLM
+1993 TGKLYI
-1998 AGRRSS
+1998 SS
-2004 GVVTEVFLTDLKLE
+2004 YKLE
-2018 EGTNPTPVWTPNAED
+2018 SGTNPTPVWTPNAED

-2041 NVDAQII
+2041 NADAQII
-2048 SYADNYNTLVGPA
+2048 SYADGYNTLLGPA

-2070 GTTGYQWSYKQEKQ
+2070 GTTGYQWSYKQEKRG
-2084 TAFTDIPGAT
+2084 AFTNIGGAT
-2094 SPTYALARDASIW
+2094 SATYALARDASIW

-2135 KGAAGK
+2135 KGATGAAGK
-2141 DYWVSDVWLDATGYD
+2141 DS
-2156 ADKWIPFTGTVLP
+2156 
-2169 SVGVA
+2169 
-2174 RICVDVQLNSG
+2174 
-2185 TRPSWSTHN
+2185 
-2194 GGFSVTLDFEMQK
+2194 
-2207 SGWGTTPGRAVIYA
+2207 
-2221 DNCLWVQSGQASPAS
+2221 
-2236 FAQMS
+2236 
-2241 YSSTPVLYLRG
+2241 
-2252 GGKYRVRCTYACQW
+2252 
-2266 TARPNGYTWTGNGHS
+2266 
-2281 QTVSP
+2281 
-2286 QTSRP
+2286 
-2291 KPQGD
+2291 
-2296 TFDAYTVL
+2296 YTVL

-2310 TFAGGVSSAVAGN
+2310 TFAGGVSSAVAGD
-2323 TTCGVIAYKGATR
+2323 TTCEVIAYKGATR
-2336 VPATINSIT
+2336 VPATIDSIT

-2448 PDRAATTEKCV
+2448 DSRATTTEKCV

-2464 DSSGNVQ
+2464 DGTGKVQ
-2471 SSGTVATPGSSSFT
+2471 ASGTLATPGSSSFT

-2513 SAYHHSETVPVLNEG
+2513 SAFHDSESVPVLNEG

-2569 VYVESLGATGLT
+2569 VYVENLGSTNNS
-2581 YRGIYNNYGAS
+2581 YRGLYNNYGTS

-2624 FGSDNAAMDVMAVDA
+2624 FGSDNARMDVMAVDA

-2710 PQVEWGNTLTEWEPS
+2710 PQVEWGNAATEWEPS

>member
-1 MGIKIYGRDGSLRGT
+1 MDKKYDLVSNNREGRPRSKRLRKLGIAGNPGGSSVVINQGAGAPANPVETHTHDNKRDLDRITTDNDGYEYLTRTIEKIDGETNEIT
-16 VAPDDNST
+16 V
-24 QQHGV
+24 
-29 QADNVLSLT
+29 
-38 FTHYGFLGFETGDY
+38 ETVTEKVKAGHADY
-52 ADFFGSRY
+52 ADVANDLTENS
-60 WLMDV
+60 
-65 PAPEQ
+65 PA
-70 VSDGEWKYSLRLYGI
+70 
-85 ESLIK
+85 
-90 RFLVL
+90 
-95 ETTDGDTEPVFTLT
+95 
-109 APAREHVA
+109 
-117 MVVGCI
+117 
-123 NAAMGG
+123 
-129 SDWKV
+129 
-134 GRVDGTGL
+134 
-142 ITIDYRGMMC
+142 
-152 DAALAEIARKV
+152 
-163 GERAEWWAEGQTV
+163 
-176 NICRCEHGEA
+176 
-186 VRLGYRAGLKGIAP
+186 
-200 VKGDTSG
+200 
-207 FFTRLFPVGSTRN
+207 
-220 IDPSRYGH
+220 
-228 SRLMLPGGEKYVDT
+228 
-242 GTAVYGVYDH
+242 
-252 FEEDAFSGIYPRR
+252 
-265 TGCVSYVRSEERK
+265 
-278 DDSGNPYTVYYFKD
+278 
-292 EGMGFD
+292 
-298 PNAYEL
+298 
-304 PGETKRVSF
+304 
-313 QDGDLEGLGTGDDHY
+313 
-328 FEVDYNSK
+328 
-336 TGEFEIKN
+336 
-344 LWNGEQQ
+344 
-351 QPGDGLVPHV
+351 
-361 GDHYILWNIR
+361 
-371 MPDEYYPM
+371 
-379 AEAEL
+379 
-384 AEAVEQYIEDSW
+384 
-396 ADVTVY
+396 
-402 KGTTDHVWLE
+402 
-412 EAGIDLAVGRRV
+412 
-424 RLESSRYF
+424 
-432 PGQGF
+432 
-437 RDSRITRMTRKV
+437 
-449 NNPYWIDLEISD
+449 
-461 AVQHGTLQRINDRI
+461 NDR
-475 TELDSYVRS
+475 
-484 GASGPTLP
+484 
-492 DIIRT
+492 
-497 GDNTRPTD
+497 
-505 NNLFSALRVL
+505 
-515 RDFISKAKDDRTPYK
+515 FISKKKDDRTPYK

-590 ITPGGGIKCTGVEE
+590 ITPGGGIKCTRVEE
-604 TASAWRCWFLS
+604 TPTAWRCWFLS

-621 TETKIIAGDQAI
+621 TETKIVAGDQAI

-661 DALTDDT
+661 DALTDDA

-811 QAPVLPVVNADGVI
+811 QAPALPVLGADGSI
-825 TDAKGWQTTAP
+825 TDYRGWRTEAP
-836 EWRADRYIWQ
+836 AYERGRFVWQ
-846 TTYVRKGDGTAS
+846 TTYTLRGDGTAGFAGTS
-858 FSDPTCIQGAKGE
+858 PLPGQDIVTQTGEVVEYAAGTSGTTPPATGWQPKIPAVTKGQFLWTRVTTSYSD
-871 QGPQGI
+871 GPSTVSYSVSYI
-877 PGKAGADGKTTY
+877 PRDGADGSDGKDGAGYTPNLLRGSDVQKASTKYEIGHYEWDARPPLGTVCTLTVCARVGAKDKEIAIFQDNGYVRAGTFTSGTEAVRSFTFAVTDSTASGADHDRGISFFHSPNDGDYDPDTYVKWATVTPGNTPQTAWIPAASEQRGVTIASESVKYAKDTAGVQPADTAFTADSIGTLGTIKGGDYIWSRKAVTY
-889 TWIRYADD
+889 TDGTVTKEYAV
-897 ANGGGMSNDPA
+897 SR
-908 GKKYMGLAY
+908 
-917 NKPTAAESNNPA
+917 
-929 DYAWSLIKGD
+929 I
-939 KGDQGIPGLQGL
+939 
-951 QGEKGDQGIP
+951 
-961 GLQGLQ
+961 
-967 GEKGDQGIPGAT
+967 
-979 GAKGDKGDAG
+979 G
-989 ADGRTSYFHIK
+989 ADGETSVAGLHVAYASGITGSLPH
-1000 YSPVQNPTAAQM
+1000 PTAVTGFSTTMFDGAR
-1012 TETPSDYIGT
+1012 YIGICK
-1022 YTDYT
+1022 D
-1027 QSDSNDPTKYTWAR
+1027 DKEEDPGASEFGKYDWAR
-1041 FKGLQ
+1041 F
-1046 GADGAQGIPGTNGAD
+1046 
-1061 GKTSYLHIKYSNDG
+1061 
-1075 GSTFTPATGG
+1075 
-1085 LAVGETPGDY
+1085 VGE
-1095 IGQYT
+1095 
-1100 DFTQADSTDVTK
+1100 
-1112 YTWSKIKG
+1112 
-1120 DEGVPGEKGADGTQY
+1120 
-1135 WTWIKYSD
+1135 
-1143 NPDGTGMY
+1143 
-1151 DTPNDLTKY
+1151 
-1160 IGIAVNKVTQAE
+1160 
-1172 SGNKA
+1172 
-1177 DYTWSRFR
+1177 
-1185 GDDAAPAKLVVVNAD
+1185 DAAPAKLVVVNAD

-1229 NPTYQWSYKFP
+1229 NPTYQWGYKFP

-1350 MFAAYNSGGIV
+1350 MFVAYNSGGSV
-1361 SLCRLSEVADGVY
+1361 ELCKLSEVADGVY

-1406 GHLANTINRIK
+1406 GHLANTIRRIK

-1431 PADLEAVSVTL
+1431 AEDLETVSVTL

-1628 YFLDN
+1628 YFFDN

-1656 GSSRTFAFIGYKGLT
+1656 GGSRTFAFIGYKGLT

-1751 YTDGTEGYTDGACAM
+1751 YTDGTEGYTDGVCAM
-1766 GEAGAPAFR
+1766 GEAGADGAPAFR

-1791 TVAVSGNIAT
+1791 TVAVSGDIAT

-1806 YKGGAADTGWAFSKA
+1806 YRGGAADTGWGFAAQFA
-1821 DSGCTSSIN
+1821 GCTGSIN
-1830 SSTGVITVNTITADR
+1830 GSTGTITVDGITADR

-1869 RPGAGYTPNLLSN
+1869 RPGAGYTPNLLRGSDVQKA
-1882 SAFSN
+1882 STKYEIGHYEWDERPPLGTVCTLTVCARVGAKDKEIAIFQDN
-1887 GLSKWDSWG
+1887 GYV
-1896 APATREVLTQ
+1896 R
-1906 DGKKWLHLK
+1906 
-1915 TTTAA
+1915 
-1920 FQGVSQRLT
+1920 
-1929 AGVRPG
+1929 AG
-1935 RYTFSA
+1935 TFTS
-1941 LVRGAA
+1941 
-1947 TGQAFSAGVHFIN
+1947 
-1960 QAGAIASQDWYDW
+1960 
-1973 TVGTEARRVSWTVTV
+1973 GTEAVRSFTFAVTDSTASGADHDRGISFFHSPNDGDYDPDTYVKWATVT
-1988 PSGTA
+1988 PGNTPQTA
-1993 SLNLM
+1993 WIPAASEM
-1998 AGRRSS
+1998 KGAKT
-2004 GVVTEVFLTDLKLE
+2004 VVV
-2018 EGTNPTPVWTPNAED
+2018 NA
-2033 LEAKSVTV
+2033 
-2041 NVDAQII
+2041 DAQII
-2048 SYADNYNTLVGPA
+2048 SYADGYNTLVGPA

-2070 GTTGYQWSYKQEKQ
+2070 GTTGYQWSYKREKQ

-2135 KGAAGK
+2135 KGATGAAGK
-2141 DYWVSDVWLDATGYD
+2141 DS
-2156 ADKWIPFTGTVLP
+2156 
-2169 SVGVA
+2169 
-2174 RICVDVQLNSG
+2174 
-2185 TRPSWSTHN
+2185 
-2194 GGFSVTLDFEMQK
+2194 
-2207 SGWGTTPGRAVIYA
+2207 
-2221 DNCLWVQSGQASPAS
+2221 
-2236 FAQMS
+2236 
-2241 YSSTPVLYLRG
+2241 
-2252 GGKYRVRCTYACQW
+2252 
-2266 TARPNGYTWTGNGHS
+2266 
-2281 QTVSP
+2281 
-2286 QTSRP
+2286 
-2291 KPQGD
+2291 
-2296 TFDAYTVL
+2296 YTVL

-2323 TTCGVIAYKGATR
+2323 TTCEVIAYKGATR
-2336 VPATINSIT
+2336 VPATIDSIT
-2345 GQVTGLTTAI
+2345 GMPAGMSVSKTGDGTVNAGFTVSVTPVMKTR
-2355 TNPSTTSASSGFAV
+2355 
-2369 NVTTALTQKQGVL
+2369 QGVL
-2382 KVNLTVDGKS
+2382 TVPVTVDGKT

-2424 AITRSLTGALVPA
+2424 AITRSLTGVLVPA

-2513 SAYHHSETVPVLNEG
+2513 SAFHDSESVPVLNEG

-2547 AHWDMSSTARID
+2547 AHWDMASTARID

-2569 VYVESLGATGLT
+2569 VYVESLGSTGPT
-2581 YRGIYNNYGAS
+2581 YRGIYNNYGTS

-3094 VQLGLLK
+3094 EQLGLLK

>member
-1 MGIKIYGRDGSLRGT
+1 MDKKYDLVSNNREGRPRSKRLRKLGIAGNPGGSSVVINQGAGAPANPVETHTHDNKRDLDRITTDNDGYEYLTRTIEKIDGETNEIT
-16 VAPDDNST
+16 V
-24 QQHGV
+24 
-29 QADNVLSLT
+29 
-38 FTHYGFLGFETGDY
+38 ETVTEKVKAGHADY
-52 ADFFGSRY
+52 AD
-60 WLMDV
+60 
-65 PAPEQ
+65 
-70 VSDGEWKYSLRLYGI
+70 
-85 ESLIK
+85 
-90 RFLVL
+90 
-95 ETTDGDTEPVFTLT
+95 
-109 APAREHVA
+109 VA
-117 MVVGCI
+117 
-123 NAAMGG
+123 N
-129 SDWKV
+129 D
-134 GRVDGTGL
+134 
-142 ITIDYRGMMC
+142 
-152 DAALAEIARKV
+152 LAE
-163 GERAEWWAEGQTV
+163 
-176 NICRCEHGEA
+176 
-186 VRLGYRAGLKGIAP
+186 
-200 VKGDTSG
+200 
-207 FFTRLFPVGSTRN
+207 
-220 IDPSRYGH
+220 
-228 SRLMLPGGEKYVDT
+228 
-242 GTAVYGVYDH
+242 
-252 FEEDAFSGIYPRR
+252 
-265 TGCVSYVRSEERK
+265 
-278 DDSGNPYTVYYFKD
+278 
-292 EGMGFD
+292 
-298 PNAYEL
+298 
-304 PGETKRVSF
+304 
-313 QDGDLEGLGTGDDHY
+313 
-328 FEVDYNSK
+328 NS
-336 TGEFEIKN
+336 
-344 LWNGEQQ
+344 
-351 QPGDGLVPHV
+351 P
-361 GDHYILWNIR
+361 
-371 MPDEYYPM
+371 
-379 AEAEL
+379 A
-384 AEAVEQYIEDSW
+384 
-396 ADVTVY
+396 
-402 KGTTDHVWLE
+402 
-412 EAGIDLAVGRRV
+412 
-424 RLESSRYF
+424 
-432 PGQGF
+432 
-437 RDSRITRMTRKV
+437 
-449 NNPYWIDLEISD
+449 
-461 AVQHGTLQRINDRI
+461 NDR
-475 TELDSYVRS
+475 
-484 GASGPTLP
+484 
-492 DIIRT
+492 
-497 GDNTRPTD
+497 
-505 NNLFSALRVL
+505 
-515 RDFISKAKDDRTPYK
+515 FISKKKDDRTPYK

-559 FAEVARLWVRVRA
+559 FAEVARLYVRVRA

-590 ITPGGGIKCTGVEE
+590 ITPGGGIKCTRVEE
-604 TASAWRCWFLS
+604 TPTAWRCWFLS

-621 TETKIIAGDQAI
+621 TETKIVAGDQAI
-633 AQVFNAKEGTA
+633 AQVFNAKEGTS

-661 DALTDDT
+661 DALTDDA

-811 QAPVLPVVNADGVI
+811 QAPALPVLGADGSI
-825 TDAKGWQTTAP
+825 TDYGGWRTEAP
-836 EWRADRYIWQ
+836 AYERGRFVWQ
-846 TTYVRKGDGTAS
+846 TTYTLRGDGTAGFAGTS
-858 FSDPTCIQGAKGE
+858 CLPGQDIVTQTGEVVEYAAGTSGTTPPATGWQPKIPAVTKGQFLWTRITTSYSD
-871 QGPQGI
+871 GPSTVSYSVSYI
-877 PGKAGADGKTTY
+877 SRDGADGSDGKDGANYTENLLAGSSKGWDNKDYPTASIDLSGEGRKLRHGDKVILTLWDAEPGQGVPKFRAFNSGGFVTIGDFTDRGDGVFILRTTWKTESATHPADNTHIRIYPSVDAGVTNKIGKVKLERDYNDSPVWSPAPSEQLGVTIASESVKYAKDTAGVQPADTAFTADSIGALGTIKGGDYIWSRKAVTY
-889 TWIRYADD
+889 TDGTVTKEYAV
-897 ANGGGMSNDPA
+897 SR
-908 GKKYMGLAY
+908 
-917 NKPTAAESNNPA
+917 
-929 DYAWSLIKGD
+929 I
-939 KGDQGIPGLQGL
+939 
-951 QGEKGDQGIP
+951 
-961 GLQGLQ
+961 
-967 GEKGDQGIPGAT
+967 
-979 GAKGDKGDAG
+979 G
-989 ADGRTSYFHIK
+989 ADGETSVAGLHVAYASGITGSLPH
-1000 YSPVQNPTAAQM
+1000 PTAVTGFSTTMFDGAR
-1012 TETPSDYIGT
+1012 YIGICK
-1022 YTDYT
+1022 D
-1027 QSDSNDPTKYTWAR
+1027 DKEEDPGASEFGKYDWAR
-1041 FKGLQ
+1041 F
-1046 GADGAQGIPGTNGAD
+1046 
-1061 GKTSYLHIKYSNDG
+1061 
-1075 GSTFTPATGG
+1075 
-1085 LAVGETPGDY
+1085 VGE
-1095 IGQYT
+1095 
-1100 DFTQADSTDVTK
+1100 
-1112 YTWSKIKG
+1112 
-1120 DEGVPGEKGADGTQY
+1120 
-1135 WTWIKYSD
+1135 
-1143 NPDGTGMY
+1143 
-1151 DTPNDLTKY
+1151 
-1160 IGIAVNKVTQAE
+1160 
-1172 SGNKA
+1172 
-1177 DYTWSRFR
+1177 
-1185 GDDAAPAKLVVVNAD
+1185 DAAPAKLVVVNAD

-1229 NPTYQWSYKFP
+1229 NPTYQWSYRR
-1240 NGPWTAYGANTGDT
+1240 
-1254 LQLSASWGNW
+1254 
-1264 GDNRSVTWR
+1264 GDNESGAFTNISGATSATYALAHNASIWNTSDSLTLR

-1316 YPTKTYRLAEA
+1316 YPTKVYNLAEA

-1384 SSPDEAG
+1384 RSPDEAG
-1391 AVKNPTSVHIYAMPN
+1391 AVKNPTNVHIYAMPN

-1507 TTAFTKRQGTLTIPV
+1507 TTAFTKRQGALTIPV

-1545 IAVKSYGY
+1545 IYLRGTQ
-1553 SNQNTGGD
+1553 QNRPQG
-1561 GYVRVDGR
+1561 RILKVDGN
-1569 KVDTSRGRGINMVT
+1569 TIYSSGSGRGVRLVT

-1588 LAVVEQARFDLYTGN
+1588 LAKVDDTTYDTYSSPANRAALV
-1603 PGVASERTRLIDKI
+1603 TRLE
-1617 NSLDDGVFVCL
+1617 SLDDSVFVTLTSCDAIGMDAAL
-1628 YFLDN
+1628 N
-1633 ATWTAELAAA
+1633 AALNRFGGMFNAVF
-1643 MRKLGSLGDIRTD
+1643 GGDR
-1656 GSSRTFAFIGYKGLT
+1656 RALAFIGYKGLQ
-1671 PGYALQAQ
+1671 PGYAQQVMDKAAG
-1679 TANATPPNAEVSA
+1679 TAASAYAEVSA

-1751 YTDGTEGYTDGACAM
+1751 YTDGTEGYTDGVCAM

-1791 TVAVSGNIAT
+1791 TVAVSGDIAT

-1806 YKGGAADTGWAFSKA
+1806 YRGGAADTGWGFAAQFA
-1821 DSGCTSSIN
+1821 GCTGSIN
-1830 SSTGVITVNTITADR
+1830 GSTGVITVNTITADR
-1845 ATVTVTARKAGHADL
+1845 AAVTVTARKAGHADL

-1869 RPGAGYTPNLLSN
+1869 RPGAGYTPNLLRGSDVQKA
-1882 SAFSN
+1882 STKYEIGHYEWDERPPLGTVCTLTVCARVGAKDKEIAIFQDN
-1887 GLSKWDSWG
+1887 GYV
-1896 APATREVLTQ
+1896 R
-1906 DGKKWLHLK
+1906 
-1915 TTTAA
+1915 
-1920 FQGVSQRLT
+1920 
-1929 AGVRPG
+1929 AG
-1935 RYTFSA
+1935 TFTS
-1941 LVRGAA
+1941 
-1947 TGQAFSAGVHFIN
+1947 
-1960 QAGAIASQDWYDW
+1960 
-1973 TVGTEARRVSWTVTV
+1973 GTEAVRSFTFAVTDSTASGADHDRGISFFHSPNDGDYDPDTYVKWATVT
-1988 PSGTA
+1988 PGDTPQTA
-1993 SLNLM
+1993 WIPAASEM
-1998 AGRRSS
+1998 KGAKT
-2004 GVVTEVFLTDLKLE
+2004 VVV
-2018 EGTNPTPVWTPNAED
+2018 NA
-2033 LEAKSVTV
+2033 
-2041 NVDAQII
+2041 DAQII
-2048 SYADNYNTLVGPA
+2048 SYADGYNTLLGPA

-2070 GTTGYQWSYKQEKQ
+2070 GTTGYQWSYKREKQ

-2135 KGAAGK
+2135 KGATGAAGK
-2141 DYWVSDVWLDATGYD
+2141 DS
-2156 ADKWIPFTGTVLP
+2156 
-2169 SVGVA
+2169 
-2174 RICVDVQLNSG
+2174 
-2185 TRPSWSTHN
+2185 
-2194 GGFSVTLDFEMQK
+2194 
-2207 SGWGTTPGRAVIYA
+2207 
-2221 DNCLWVQSGQASPAS
+2221 
-2236 FAQMS
+2236 
-2241 YSSTPVLYLRG
+2241 
-2252 GGKYRVRCTYACQW
+2252 
-2266 TARPNGYTWTGNGHS
+2266 
-2281 QTVSP
+2281 
-2286 QTSRP
+2286 
-2291 KPQGD
+2291 
-2296 TFDAYTVL
+2296 YTVL

-2310 TFAGGVSSAVAGN
+2310 TFAGGVSSAVAGD
-2323 TTCGVIAYKGATR
+2323 TTCKVIAYKGATR
-2336 VPATINSIT
+2336 VPATIGSISGMPAGMSVSKT
-2345 GQVTGLTTAI
+2345 GDGTVNAGFTVSVTPVMKTR
-2355 TNPSTTSASSGFAV
+2355 
-2369 NVTTALTQKQGVL
+2369 QGVL
-2382 KVNLTVDGKS
+2382 TVPVTVDGKQ

-2398 WSLALKGAT
+2398 WSLSLKGAT

-2569 VYVESLGATGLT
+2569 VYVESLGSTGLT
-2581 YRGIYNNYGAS
+2581 YRGLYNNYGAS

-2654 RNSDGTF
+2654 RNSDGSF

-2681 DGPTNPSGEPYAIR
+2681 NGPTNPSGEPYAIR

-2710 PQVEWGNTLTEWEPS
+2710 PQVEWGNAATEWEPS

>member
-1 MGIKIYGRDGSLRGT
+1 MDKKYDLVSNNREGRPRSKRLRKLGIAGNPGGSSVVINQGAGAPANPVETHTHDNKRDLDRITTDNDGYEYLTRTIEKIDGETNEIT
-16 VAPDDNST
+16 V
-24 QQHGV
+24 
-29 QADNVLSLT
+29 
-38 FTHYGFLGFETGDY
+38 ETVTEKVKAGHADY
-52 ADFFGSRY
+52 AD
-60 WLMDV
+60 
-65 PAPEQ
+65 
-70 VSDGEWKYSLRLYGI
+70 
-85 ESLIK
+85 
-90 RFLVL
+90 
-95 ETTDGDTEPVFTLT
+95 
-109 APAREHVA
+109 VA
-117 MVVGCI
+117 
-123 NAAMGG
+123 N
-129 SDWKV
+129 D
-134 GRVDGTGL
+134 
-142 ITIDYRGMMC
+142 
-152 DAALAEIARKV
+152 LAE
-163 GERAEWWAEGQTV
+163 
-176 NICRCEHGEA
+176 
-186 VRLGYRAGLKGIAP
+186 
-200 VKGDTSG
+200 
-207 FFTRLFPVGSTRN
+207 
-220 IDPSRYGH
+220 
-228 SRLMLPGGEKYVDT
+228 
-242 GTAVYGVYDH
+242 
-252 FEEDAFSGIYPRR
+252 
-265 TGCVSYVRSEERK
+265 
-278 DDSGNPYTVYYFKD
+278 
-292 EGMGFD
+292 
-298 PNAYEL
+298 
-304 PGETKRVSF
+304 
-313 QDGDLEGLGTGDDHY
+313 
-328 FEVDYNSK
+328 NS
-336 TGEFEIKN
+336 
-344 LWNGEQQ
+344 
-351 QPGDGLVPHV
+351 P
-361 GDHYILWNIR
+361 
-371 MPDEYYPM
+371 
-379 AEAEL
+379 A
-384 AEAVEQYIEDSW
+384 
-396 ADVTVY
+396 
-402 KGTTDHVWLE
+402 
-412 EAGIDLAVGRRV
+412 
-424 RLESSRYF
+424 
-432 PGQGF
+432 
-437 RDSRITRMTRKV
+437 
-449 NNPYWIDLEISD
+449 
-461 AVQHGTLQRINDRI
+461 NDR
-475 TELDSYVRS
+475 
-484 GASGPTLP
+484 
-492 DIIRT
+492 
-497 GDNTRPTD
+497 
-505 NNLFSALRVL
+505 
-515 RDFISKAKDDRTPYK
+515 FISKKKDDRTPYK

-559 FAEVARLWVRVRA
+559 FAEVARLYVRVRA

-661 DALTDDT
+661 DALTDDA

-701 DDRDRQS
+701 DDRDRRS

-811 QAPVLPVVNADGVI
+811 QAPALPVLGADGAI
-825 TDAKGWQTTAP
+825 TDYRGWRTEAP
-836 EWRADRYIWQ
+836 AYERGRFVWQ
-846 TTYVRKGDGTAS
+846 TTYTLRGDGTAGFAGTS
-858 FSDPTCIQGAKGE
+858 PLPGQDIVTQTGEVVEYAAGTSGTIPPATGWQPKIPAVTKGQFLWTRITTSYSD
-871 QGPQGI
+871 GPSTVSYSVSYI
-877 PGKAGADGKTTY
+877 PRDGADGSDGKDGAGYTPNLLRGSDVQKASTKYEIGHYEWDERPPLGTVCTLTVCARVGAKDKEIAIFQDNGYVRAGTFTSGTEAVRSFTFAVTDSTASGADHDRGISFFHSPNDGDYDPDTY
-889 TWIRYADD
+889 VKWATVTPGGTPQTAWIPAASEQRGVTIASESVKYAKDT
-897 ANGGGMSNDPA
+897 A
-908 GKKYMGLAY
+908 GVQ
-917 NKPTAAESNNPA
+917 PA
-929 DYAWSLIKGD
+929 DTAFTADSIGALGTLRGGD
-939 KGDQGIPGLQGL
+939 YIWGRKEMAYTDGTVTREYSVSRI
-951 QGEKGDQGIP
+951 
-961 GLQGLQ
+961 
-967 GEKGDQGIPGAT
+967 
-979 GAKGDKGDAG
+979 G
-989 ADGRTSYFHIK
+989 ADGETSVAGLHLAYASGITGSLPH
-1000 YSPVQNPTAAQM
+1000 PTAVTGFSTTLFDGAR
-1012 TETPSDYIGT
+1012 YIGICK
-1022 YTDYT
+1022 D
-1027 QSDSNDPTKYTWAR
+1027 DREEDPGASEFGRYDWAR
-1041 FKGLQ
+1041 F
-1046 GADGAQGIPGTNGAD
+1046 A
-1061 GKTSYLHIKYSNDG
+1061 
-1075 GSTFTPATGG
+1075 
-1085 LAVGETPGDY
+1085 GE
-1095 IGQYT
+1095 
-1100 DFTQADSTDVTK
+1100 
-1112 YTWSKIKG
+1112 
-1120 DEGVPGEKGADGTQY
+1120 
-1135 WTWIKYSD
+1135 
-1143 NPDGTGMY
+1143 
-1151 DTPNDLTKY
+1151 
-1160 IGIAVNKVTQAE
+1160 
-1172 SGNKA
+1172 
-1177 DYTWSRFR
+1177 
-1185 GDDAAPAKLVVVNAD
+1185 DAAPAKLVVVNAD

-1229 NPTYQWSYKFP
+1229 NPTYQWGYKFP

-1431 PADLEAVSVTL
+1431 AADLEAVSVTL

-1628 YFLDN
+1628 YFFDN

-1656 GSSRTFAFIGYKGLT
+1656 GGSRTFAFIGYKGLT

-1734 RPAWKEGHYWWT
+1734 RPAWKEGHCWWT

-1751 YTDGTEGYTDGACAM
+1751 YTDGTEGYTDGVCAM

-1791 TVAVSGNIAT
+1791 TVAVSGDIAT

-1806 YKGGAADTGWAFSKA
+1806 YRGGAADTGWGFAAQFA
-1821 DSGCTSSIN
+1821 GCTGSIN
-1830 SSTGVITVNTITADR
+1830 GSTGVITVNTITADK
-1845 ATVTVTARKAGHADL
+1845 ATVTVTVTKAGHADL

-1869 RPGAGYTPNLLSN
+1869 RPGAGYTPNLLKGTKDPRTVTASATSTYSFLVYNFDESLVVKAGDRISVSAGGVEVLAGNPSGFTVGLYDNDGTGWYGGRAVITKDNPECTLKADKAATVKTIIIYAGLPGSTNGN
-1882 SAFSN
+1882 SVRFSRVMAVK
-1887 GLSKWDSWG
+1887 GDTPMPWSPAASEMVA
-1896 APATREVLTQ
+1896 APA
-1906 DGKKWLHLK
+1906 K
-1915 TTTAA
+1915 
-1920 FQGVSQRLT
+1920 
-1929 AGVRPG
+1929 
-1935 RYTFSA
+1935 
-1941 LVRGAA
+1941 
-1947 TGQAFSAGVHFIN
+1947 
-1960 QAGAIASQDWYDW
+1960 
-1973 TVGTEARRVSWTVTV
+1973 
-1988 PSGTA
+1988 
-1993 SLNLM
+1993 
-1998 AGRRSS
+1998 
-2004 GVVTEVFLTDLKLE
+2004 VVV
-2018 EGTNPTPVWTPNAED
+2018 
-2033 LEAKSVTV
+2033 V
-2041 NVDAQII
+2041 NSDAQII
-2048 SYADNYNTLVGPA
+2048 SYADSYNTLVGPA

-2070 GTTGYQWSYKQEKQ
+2070 GTTGYQWSYKQEKR

-2135 KGAAGK
+2135 KGATGAAGK
-2141 DYWVSDVWLDATGYD
+2141 DS
-2156 ADKWIPFTGTVLP
+2156 
-2169 SVGVA
+2169 
-2174 RICVDVQLNSG
+2174 
-2185 TRPSWSTHN
+2185 
-2194 GGFSVTLDFEMQK
+2194 
-2207 SGWGTTPGRAVIYA
+2207 
-2221 DNCLWVQSGQASPAS
+2221 
-2236 FAQMS
+2236 
-2241 YSSTPVLYLRG
+2241 
-2252 GGKYRVRCTYACQW
+2252 
-2266 TARPNGYTWTGNGHS
+2266 
-2281 QTVSP
+2281 
-2286 QTSRP
+2286 
-2291 KPQGD
+2291 
-2296 TFDAYTVL
+2296 YTVI

-2310 TFAGGVSSAVAGN
+2310 TFAGGVSSAVAGD
-2323 TTCGVIAYKGATR
+2323 TTCEVIAYKGATR
-2336 VPATINSIT
+2336 VPATIDSIT

-2355 TNPSTTSASSGFAV
+2355 TNSPTTSANSRFAV
-2369 NVTTALTQKQGVL
+2369 NVTTALTRKQGVL

-2448 PDRAATTEKCV
+2448 DSRATTTEKCV

-2464 DSSGNVQ
+2464 DGTGKVQ
-2471 SSGTVATPGSSSFT
+2471 ASGTLATPGSSSFT

-2513 SAYHHSETVPVLNEG
+2513 SAFHDSESVPVLNEG

-2547 AHWDMSSTARID
+2547 AHWDMASTARID

-2569 VYVESLGATGLT
+2569 VYVERLGSANPTYSGL
-2581 YRGIYNNYGAS
+2581 YNNYGTS

-2624 FGSDNAAMDVMAVDA
+2624 FGSDNARMDVMAVDA

-2884 TVRIGRRPRVTMP
+2884 TVRIGRCPGVTMP

>member
-1 MGIKIYGRDGSLRGT
+1 
-16 VAPDDNST
+16 
-24 QQHGV
+24 
-29 QADNVLSLT
+29 
-38 FTHYGFLGFETGDY
+38 
-52 ADFFGSRY
+52 
-60 WLMDV
+60 
-65 PAPEQ
+65 
-70 VSDGEWKYSLRLYGI
+70 
-85 ESLIK
+85 
-90 RFLVL
+90 
-95 ETTDGDTEPVFTLT
+95 
-109 APAREHVA
+109 
-117 MVVGCI
+117 
-123 NAAMGG
+123 
-129 SDWKV
+129 
-134 GRVDGTGL
+134 
-142 ITIDYRGMMC
+142 
-152 DAALAEIARKV
+152 
-163 GERAEWWAEGQTV
+163 
-176 NICRCEHGEA
+176 
-186 VRLGYRAGLKGIAP
+186 
-200 VKGDTSG
+200 
-207 FFTRLFPVGSTRN
+207 
-220 IDPSRYGH
+220 
-228 SRLMLPGGEKYVDT
+228 
-242 GTAVYGVYDH
+242 
-252 FEEDAFSGIYPRR
+252 
-265 TGCVSYVRSEERK
+265 
-278 DDSGNPYTVYYFKD
+278 
-292 EGMGFD
+292 
-298 PNAYEL
+298 
-304 PGETKRVSF
+304 
-313 QDGDLEGLGTGDDHY
+313 
-328 FEVDYNSK
+328 
-336 TGEFEIKN
+336 
-344 LWNGEQQ
+344 
-351 QPGDGLVPHV
+351 
-361 GDHYILWNIR
+361 
-371 MPDEYYPM
+371 
-379 AEAEL
+379 
-384 AEAVEQYIEDSW
+384 
-396 ADVTVY
+396 
-402 KGTTDHVWLE
+402 
-412 EAGIDLAVGRRV
+412 
-424 RLESSRYF
+424 
-432 PGQGF
+432 
-437 RDSRITRMTRKV
+437 
-449 NNPYWIDLEISD
+449 
-461 AVQHGTLQRINDRI
+461 
-475 TELDSYVRS
+475 
-484 GASGPTLP
+484 
-492 DIIRT
+492 
-497 GDNTRPTD
+497 
-505 NNLFSALRVL
+505 
-515 RDFISKAKDDRTPYK
+515 
-530 VSSDKGFEAGNYLP
+530 
-544 GVSGGFLGMDAEGDS
+544 
-559 FAEVARLWVRVRA
+559 
-572 YFEEL
+572 
-577 TVIKAGVLAGKQY
+577 
-590 ITPGGGIKCTGVEE
+590 
-604 TASAWRCWFLS
+604 
-615 EQDGEK
+615 
-621 TETKIIAGDQAI
+621 
-633 AQVFNAKEGTA
+633 
-644 NKVSNHRY
+644 
-652 WRLVTAVDN
+652 
-661 DALTDDT
+661 
-668 GNHYGYIELSKTDCE
+668 
-683 AGSDT
+683 
-688 PKAGDEI
+688 
-695 CQFGSR
+695 
-701 DDRDRQS
+701 
-708 AMVFSTVDADAP
+708 
-720 SVKLYS
+720 
-726 GIDSFSLAGK
+726 
-736 AVVSFGRDPQT
+736 
-747 GQVYFRLGASG
+747 
-758 ARQYLE
+758 
-764 YTQDGGLVVAGS
+764 
-776 ISTKSTLSDGRELGA
+776 
-791 AIDGSVKD
+791 
-799 LDVLYISHTSQT
+799 
-811 QAPVLPVVNADGVI
+811 
-825 TDAKGWQTTAP
+825 
-836 EWRADRYIWQ
+836 
-846 TTYVRKGDGTAS
+846 
-858 FSDPTCIQGAKGE
+858 
-871 QGPQGI
+871 
-877 PGKAGADGKTTY
+877 
-889 TWIRYADD
+889 
-897 ANGGGMSNDPA
+897 
-908 GKKYMGLAY
+908 
-917 NKPTAAESNNPA
+917 
-929 DYAWSLIKGD
+929 
-939 KGDQGIPGLQGL
+939 
-951 QGEKGDQGIP
+951 
-961 GLQGLQ
+961 
-967 GEKGDQGIPGAT
+967 
-979 GAKGDKGDAG
+979 
-989 ADGRTSYFHIK
+989 
-1000 YSPVQNPTAAQM
+1000 
-1012 TETPSDYIGT
+1012 
-1022 YTDYT
+1022 
-1027 QSDSNDPTKYTWAR
+1027 
-1041 FKGLQ
+1041 
-1046 GADGAQGIPGTNGAD
+1046 
-1061 GKTSYLHIKYSNDG
+1061 
-1075 GSTFTPATGG
+1075 
-1085 LAVGETPGDY
+1085 
-1095 IGQYT
+1095 
-1100 DFTQADSTDVTK
+1100 
-1112 YTWSKIKG
+1112 
-1120 DEGVPGEKGADGTQY
+1120 
-1135 WTWIKYSD
+1135 
-1143 NPDGTGMY
+1143 
-1151 DTPNDLTKY
+1151 
-1160 IGIAVNKVTQAE
+1160 
-1172 SGNKA
+1172 
-1177 DYTWSRFR
+1177 
-1185 GDDAAPAKLVVVNAD
+1185 
-1200 AQAFTYK
+1200 
-1207 DDFATLTGAD
+1207 
-1217 KIHIKASVQGID
+1217 
-1229 NPTYQWSYKFP
+1229 
-1240 NGPWTAYGANTGDT
+1240 
-1254 LQLSASWGNW
+1254 
-1264 GDNRSVTWR
+1264 
-1273 CTVGGVYDEVTV
+1273 
-1285 MKVSSGAK
+1285 
-1293 GDRGENYTGNLLLK
+1293 
-1307 SGEPVTSAT
+1307 
-1316 YPTKTYRLAEA
+1316 
-1327 PAHGEECTITIWG
+1327 
-1340 ELSPSGPAGY
+1340 

-1384 SSPDEAG
+1384 SSPDEGG

-1406 GHLANTINRIK
+1406 GHLANTIRRIK

-1442 TNEAHIFE
+1442 TNESHIFE

-1628 YFLDN
+1628 YFFDN

-1656 GSSRTFAFIGYKGLT
+1656 GGSRTFAFIGYKGLT

-1751 YTDGTEGYTDGACAM
+1751 YTDGTEGYTDGVCAM

-1791 TVAVSGNIAT
+1791 TVAVSGDIAA

-1806 YKGGAADTGWAFSKA
+1806 YRGGAADTGWGFAAQFA
-1821 DSGCTSSIN
+1821 GCTGSIN
-1830 SSTGVITVNTITADR
+1830 GSTGTITVDGITADK
-1845 ATVTVTARKAGHADL
+1845 ATVTVTATKAGHADL

-1869 RPGAGYTPNLLSN
+1869 RPGAGYTNNLLSN

-2018 EGTNPTPVWTPNAED
+2018 EGHNSSPVWSPNPAD
-2033 LEAKSVTV
+2033 LEAKSVVV
-2041 NVDAQII
+2041 NADAQII
-2048 SYADNYNTLVGPA
+2048 SYADGYNTLVGPA

-2084 TAFTDIPGAT
+2084 GAFTDIPGAT

-2119 GGMHDEVTI
+2119 GGVHDEVTVM
-2128 AKVSSGA
+2128 KVSSGA
-2135 KGAAGK
+2135 KGATGAAGK
-2141 DYWVSDVWLDATGYD
+2141 DS
-2156 ADKWIPFTGTVLP
+2156 
-2169 SVGVA
+2169 
-2174 RICVDVQLNSG
+2174 
-2185 TRPSWSTHN
+2185 
-2194 GGFSVTLDFEMQK
+2194 
-2207 SGWGTTPGRAVIYA
+2207 
-2221 DNCLWVQSGQASPAS
+2221 
-2236 FAQMS
+2236 
-2241 YSSTPVLYLRG
+2241 
-2252 GGKYRVRCTYACQW
+2252 
-2266 TARPNGYTWTGNGHS
+2266 
-2281 QTVSP
+2281 
-2286 QTSRP
+2286 
-2291 KPQGD
+2291 
-2296 TFDAYTVL
+2296 YTVL

-2310 TFAGGVSSAVAGN
+2310 TFAGGVSSAVAGD

-2336 VPATINSIT
+2336 VPATIGSISGMPAGMSVSKT
-2345 GQVTGLTTAI
+2345 GDGTVNAGFTVSVTPVMKTR
-2355 TNPSTTSASSGFAV
+2355 
-2369 NVTTALTQKQGVL
+2369 QGVL
-2382 KVNLTVDGKS
+2382 TVPVTVDGKT

-2448 PDRAATTEKCV
+2448 DSRATTTEKCV

-2485 VTAAQLAGIIRQDTV
+2485 FTAAQLAGIIRQDTV

-2513 SAYHHSETVPVLNEG
+2513 SAFHDSESVPVLNEG

-2547 AHWDMSSTARID
+2547 AHWDMASTARID

-2569 VYVESLGATGLT
+2569 VYVESLGSTGLT
-2581 YRGIYNNYGAS
+2581 YRGLYNNYGAS

-2624 FGSDNAAMDVMAVDA
+2624 FGSDNARMDVMAVDA

-2654 RNSDGTF
+2654 RNSDGSF

-2681 DGPTNPSGEPYAIR
+2681 NGPTNPSGEPYAIR

-2710 PQVEWGNTLTEWEPS
+2710 PQVEWGNAATEWEPS

-2904 AEGIISEVPFG
+2904 AEGIISAVP
-2915 EVSLGSLPA
+2915 
-2924 GSSVSGKAAVRLGYS
+2924 
-2939 VGASAEH
+2939 
-2946 PFSGTFTAEVY
+2946 
-2957 HVSGTAR
+2957 
-2964 RLVHTAYGGF
+2964 
-2974 QDAPSE
+2974 PSP
-2980 GRGSATVNFMTPLAG
+2980 GRP
-2995 EYRMSVKVNATPNLG
+2995 P
-3010 ATAVVATKSV
+3010 
-3020 TPTASLK
+3020 
-3027 VVRGVDEQF
+3027 
-3036 VIAPD
+3036 
-3041 GILGAWQGMRVL
+3041 
-3053 ATGGYFGVLVGST
+3053 
-3066 FGIRIRQADLSLT
+3066 
-3079 DDGGSTWHALDFAKA
+3079 
-3094 VQLGLLK
+3094 

>member
-1 MGIKIYGRDGSLRGT
+1 MDKKYDLVSNNREGRPRSKRLRKLGIAGNPGGSSVVINQGAGAPANPVETHTHDNKRDLDRITTDNDGYEYLTRTIEKIDGETNEIT
-16 VAPDDNST
+16 V
-24 QQHGV
+24 
-29 QADNVLSLT
+29 
-38 FTHYGFLGFETGDY
+38 ETVTEKVKAGHADY
-52 ADFFGSRY
+52 AD
-60 WLMDV
+60 
-65 PAPEQ
+65 
-70 VSDGEWKYSLRLYGI
+70 
-85 ESLIK
+85 
-90 RFLVL
+90 
-95 ETTDGDTEPVFTLT
+95 
-109 APAREHVA
+109 VA
-117 MVVGCI
+117 
-123 NAAMGG
+123 N
-129 SDWKV
+129 D
-134 GRVDGTGL
+134 
-142 ITIDYRGMMC
+142 
-152 DAALAEIARKV
+152 LAE
-163 GERAEWWAEGQTV
+163 
-176 NICRCEHGEA
+176 
-186 VRLGYRAGLKGIAP
+186 
-200 VKGDTSG
+200 
-207 FFTRLFPVGSTRN
+207 
-220 IDPSRYGH
+220 
-228 SRLMLPGGEKYVDT
+228 
-242 GTAVYGVYDH
+242 
-252 FEEDAFSGIYPRR
+252 
-265 TGCVSYVRSEERK
+265 
-278 DDSGNPYTVYYFKD
+278 
-292 EGMGFD
+292 
-298 PNAYEL
+298 
-304 PGETKRVSF
+304 
-313 QDGDLEGLGTGDDHY
+313 
-328 FEVDYNSK
+328 NS
-336 TGEFEIKN
+336 
-344 LWNGEQQ
+344 
-351 QPGDGLVPHV
+351 P
-361 GDHYILWNIR
+361 
-371 MPDEYYPM
+371 
-379 AEAEL
+379 A
-384 AEAVEQYIEDSW
+384 
-396 ADVTVY
+396 
-402 KGTTDHVWLE
+402 
-412 EAGIDLAVGRRV
+412 
-424 RLESSRYF
+424 
-432 PGQGF
+432 
-437 RDSRITRMTRKV
+437 
-449 NNPYWIDLEISD
+449 
-461 AVQHGTLQRINDRI
+461 NDR
-475 TELDSYVRS
+475 
-484 GASGPTLP
+484 
-492 DIIRT
+492 
-497 GDNTRPTD
+497 
-505 NNLFSALRVL
+505 
-515 RDFISKAKDDRTPYK
+515 FISKKKDDRTPYK

-559 FAEVARLWVRVRA
+559 FAEVARLYVRVRA

-590 ITPGGGIKCTGVEE
+590 ITPGGGIKCTRVEE
-604 TASAWRCWFLS
+604 TPTAWRCWFLS

-621 TETKIIAGDQAI
+621 TETKIVAGDQAI
-633 AQVFNAKEGTA
+633 AQVFNAKEGTS

-661 DALTDDT
+661 DALTDDA

-811 QAPVLPVVNADGVI
+811 QAPALPVLGADGSI
-825 TDAKGWQTTAP
+825 TDYGGWRTEAP
-836 EWRADRYIWQ
+836 AYERGRFVWQ
-846 TTYVRKGDGTAS
+846 TTYTLRGDGTAGFAGTS
-858 FSDPTCIQGAKGE
+858 CLPGQDIVTQTGEVVEYAAGTSGTTPPATGWQPKIPAVTKGQFLWTRITTSYSD
-871 QGPQGI
+871 GPSTVSYSVSYI
-877 PGKAGADGKTTY
+877 SRDGADGSDGKDGANYTENLLAGSSKGWDNKDYPTASIDLSGEGRKLRHGDKVILTLWDAEPGQGVPKFRAFNSGGFVTIGDFTDRGDGVFILRTTWKTESATHPADNTHIRIYPSVDAGVTNKIGKVKLERDYNDSPVWSPAPSEQLGVTIASESVKYAKDTAGVQPADTAFTADSIGALGTIKGGDYIWSRKAVTY
-889 TWIRYADD
+889 TDGTVTKEYAV
-897 ANGGGMSNDPA
+897 SR
-908 GKKYMGLAY
+908 
-917 NKPTAAESNNPA
+917 
-929 DYAWSLIKGD
+929 I
-939 KGDQGIPGLQGL
+939 
-951 QGEKGDQGIP
+951 
-961 GLQGLQ
+961 
-967 GEKGDQGIPGAT
+967 
-979 GAKGDKGDAG
+979 G
-989 ADGRTSYFHIK
+989 ADGETSVAGLHVAYASGITGSLPH
-1000 YSPVQNPTAAQM
+1000 PTAVTGFSTTMFDGAR
-1012 TETPSDYIGT
+1012 YIGICK
-1022 YTDYT
+1022 D
-1027 QSDSNDPTKYTWAR
+1027 DKEEDPGASEFGKYDWAR
-1041 FKGLQ
+1041 F
-1046 GADGAQGIPGTNGAD
+1046 
-1061 GKTSYLHIKYSNDG
+1061 
-1075 GSTFTPATGG
+1075 
-1085 LAVGETPGDY
+1085 VGE
-1095 IGQYT
+1095 
-1100 DFTQADSTDVTK
+1100 
-1112 YTWSKIKG
+1112 
-1120 DEGVPGEKGADGTQY
+1120 
-1135 WTWIKYSD
+1135 
-1143 NPDGTGMY
+1143 
-1151 DTPNDLTKY
+1151 
-1160 IGIAVNKVTQAE
+1160 
-1172 SGNKA
+1172 
-1177 DYTWSRFR
+1177 
-1185 GDDAAPAKLVVVNAD
+1185 DAAPAKLVVVNAD

-1229 NPTYQWSYKFP
+1229 NPTYQWSYRR
-1240 NGPWTAYGANTGDT
+1240 
-1254 LQLSASWGNW
+1254 
-1264 GDNRSVTWR
+1264 GDNESGAFTNISGATSATYALAHNASIWNTSDSLTLR

-1316 YPTKTYRLAEA
+1316 YPTKVYNLAEA

-1507 TTAFTKRQGTLTIPV
+1507 TTAFTKRQGALTIPV

-1545 IAVKSYGY
+1545 IYLRGTQ
-1553 SNQNTGGD
+1553 QNRPQG
-1561 GYVRVDGR
+1561 RILKVDGN
-1569 KVDTSRGRGINMVT
+1569 TIYSSGSGRGVRLVT

-1588 LAVVEQARFDLYTGN
+1588 LAKVDDTTYDTYSSPANRAALV
-1603 PGVASERTRLIDKI
+1603 TRLE
-1617 NSLDDGVFVCL
+1617 SLDDSVFVTLTSCDAIGMDAAL
-1628 YFLDN
+1628 N
-1633 ATWTAELAAA
+1633 AALNRFGGMFNAVF
-1643 MRKLGSLGDIRTD
+1643 GGDR
-1656 GSSRTFAFIGYKGLT
+1656 RALAFIGYKGLQ
-1671 PGYALQAQ
+1671 PGYAQQVMDKAAG
-1679 TANATPPNAEVSA
+1679 TAASAYAEVSA

-1751 YTDGTEGYTDGACAM
+1751 YTDGTEGYTDGVCAM

-1791 TVAVSGNIAT
+1791 TVAVSGDIAT

-1806 YKGGAADTGWAFSKA
+1806 YRGGAADTGWGFAAQFA
-1821 DSGCTSSIN
+1821 GCTGSIN
-1830 SSTGVITVNTITADR
+1830 GSTGVITVNTITADR
-1845 ATVTVTARKAGHADL
+1845 AAVTVTARKAGHADL

-1869 RPGAGYTPNLLSN
+1869 RPGAGYTPNLLRGSDVQKA
-1882 SAFSN
+1882 STKYEIGHYEWDERPPLGTVCTLTVCARVGAKDKEIAIFQDN
-1887 GLSKWDSWG
+1887 GYV
-1896 APATREVLTQ
+1896 R
-1906 DGKKWLHLK
+1906 
-1915 TTTAA
+1915 
-1920 FQGVSQRLT
+1920 
-1929 AGVRPG
+1929 AG
-1935 RYTFSA
+1935 TFTS
-1941 LVRGAA
+1941 
-1947 TGQAFSAGVHFIN
+1947 
-1960 QAGAIASQDWYDW
+1960 
-1973 TVGTEARRVSWTVTV
+1973 GTEAVRSFTFAVTDSTASGADHDRGISFFHSPNDGDYDPDTYVKWATVT
-1988 PSGTA
+1988 PGDTPQTA
-1993 SLNLM
+1993 WIPAASEM
-1998 AGRRSS
+1998 KGAKT
-2004 GVVTEVFLTDLKLE
+2004 VVV
-2018 EGTNPTPVWTPNAED
+2018 NA
-2033 LEAKSVTV
+2033 
-2041 NVDAQII
+2041 DAQII
-2048 SYADNYNTLVGPA
+2048 SYADGYNTLLGPA

-2070 GTTGYQWSYKQEKQ
+2070 GTTGYQWSYKREKQ

-2135 KGAAGK
+2135 KGATGAAGK
-2141 DYWVSDVWLDATGYD
+2141 DS
-2156 ADKWIPFTGTVLP
+2156 
-2169 SVGVA
+2169 
-2174 RICVDVQLNSG
+2174 
-2185 TRPSWSTHN
+2185 
-2194 GGFSVTLDFEMQK
+2194 
-2207 SGWGTTPGRAVIYA
+2207 
-2221 DNCLWVQSGQASPAS
+2221 
-2236 FAQMS
+2236 
-2241 YSSTPVLYLRG
+2241 
-2252 GGKYRVRCTYACQW
+2252 
-2266 TARPNGYTWTGNGHS
+2266 
-2281 QTVSP
+2281 
-2286 QTSRP
+2286 
-2291 KPQGD
+2291 
-2296 TFDAYTVL
+2296 YTVL

-2310 TFAGGVSSAVAGN
+2310 TFAGGVSSAVAGD
-2323 TTCGVIAYKGATR
+2323 TTCEVIAYKGATR
-2336 VPATINSIT
+2336 VPATIGSISGMPAGMSVSKT
-2345 GQVTGLTTAI
+2345 GDGTVNAGFTVSVTPVMKTR
-2355 TNPSTTSASSGFAV
+2355 
-2369 NVTTALTQKQGVL
+2369 QGVL
-2382 KVNLTVDGKS
+2382 TVPVTVDGKQ

-2398 WSLALKGAT
+2398 WSLSLKGAT

-2569 VYVESLGATGLT
+2569 VYVESLGSTGLT
-2581 YRGIYNNYGAS
+2581 YRGLYNNYGAS

-2654 RNSDGTF
+2654 RNSDGSF

-2681 DGPTNPSGEPYAIR
+2681 NGPTNPSGEPYAIR

-2710 PQVEWGNTLTEWEPS
+2710 PQVEWGNAATEWEPS

>member
-1 MGIKIYGRDGSLRGT
+1 MWEIKGEYNQLKATINSLEYNGEWMGESYVTVTVESPAPVNFEIGDYIIYRDERFEINYDPGKIKSAPRYEKGDAFKYENIKFNSLADELTRCDFLDI
-16 VAPDDNST
+16 VLDDNQLHFTGLPKFSFYGGVKDLANRMQANLDRTYGKGTWSVVVSPEFQST
-24 QQHGV
+24 KEVNISVDTIKV
-29 QADNVLSLT
+29 QGALS
-38 FTHYGFLGFETGDY
+38 
-52 ADFFGSRY
+52 
-60 WLMDV
+60 
-65 PAPEQ
+65 
-70 VSDGEWKYSLRLYGI
+70 I
-85 ESLIK
+85 
-90 RFLVL
+90 LVNEL
-95 ETTDGDTEPVFTLT
+95 ETYYT
-109 APAREHVA
+109 
-117 MVVGCI
+117 I
-123 NAAMGG
+123 
-129 SDWKV
+129 K
-134 GRVDGTGL
+134 GRT
-142 ITIDYRGMMC
+142 ITIG
-152 DAALAEIARKV
+152 AAGIPAGHLFKYGKGNGLYEIEQNAEADQAIV
-163 GERAEWWAEGQTV
+163 
-176 NICRCEHGEA
+176 
-186 VRLGYRAGLKGIAP
+186 
-200 VKGDTSG
+200 
-207 FFTRLFPVGSTRN
+207 TRLRAYGSTRN
-220 IDPSRYGH
+220 LPHRYYNSLSGADGKKLIPDNMAVQY
-228 SRLMLPGGEKYVDT
+228 LMLPEFPYTTQDPYIDSPNIAKLGIREGTVFFDGSGELEEIYPSIEGMTAEQLKAAGVLCNSTGALDEIVSAEQMTDNGVGEINEGETQATAKPPTFKVTLKDLGFDINDHLTTETATLSFKTGMLGGRNFEIVKNGCKPIKNASGKVT
-242 GTAVYGVYDH
+242 GYELELNRVYDDGIKLWFPYSAYNAKASDKFVLLYIKMPEVYIKAAAQRLKEAATEWLSKNDYSRSIYAPKVDEIFMARQH
-252 FEEDAFSGIYPRR
+252 DLAMASGGKIKSLHD
-265 TGCVSYVRSEERK
+265 TLK
-278 DDSGNPYTVYYFKD
+278 
-292 EGMGFD
+292 EGMLLLFEDEDLNIDASIFIDRLTIKEGD
-298 PNAYEL
+298 SPTPTYEVVL
-304 PGETKRVSF
+304 KE
-313 QDGDLEGLGTGDDHY
+313 E
-328 FEVDYNSK
+328 K
-336 TGEFEIKN
+336 T
-344 LWNGEQQ
+344 
-351 QPGDGLVPHV
+351 
-361 GDHYILWNIR
+361 
-371 MPDEYYPM
+371 
-379 AEAEL
+379 
-384 AEAVEQYIEDSW
+384 
-396 ADVTVY
+396 
-402 KGTTDHVWLE
+402 
-412 EAGIDLAVGRRV
+412 VGRLDKMQNQIDSLV
-424 RLESSRYF
+424 AGK
-432 PGQGF
+432 GQGGGGYTAAQI
-437 RDSRITRMTRKV
+437 RSMIEAYGGTRF
-449 NNPYWIDLEISD
+449 L
-461 AVQHGTLQRINDRI
+461 
-475 TELDSYVRS
+475 
-484 GASGPTLP
+484 
-492 DIIRT
+492 
-497 GDNTRPTD
+497 
-505 NNLFSALRVL
+505 
-515 RDFISKAKDDRTPYK
+515 SKIKDDRTPYK

-544 GVSGGFLGMDAEGDS
+544 GVSGGIMGMDANGDS

-661 DALTDDT
+661 DALTDDA

-939 KGDQGIPGLQGL
+939 
-951 QGEKGDQGIP
+951 KGDQGIP

-1316 YPTKTYRLAEA
+1316 YPTKVYNLAEA
-1327 PAHGEECTITIWG
+1327 PAHGEECTITLWG

-1384 SSPDEAG
+1384 SSPDEGG

-1406 GHLANTINRIK
+1406 GHLANTIRRIK
-1417 LERGHNSSPVWTPN
+1417 LERGHNSSPVWSPN
-1431 PADLEAVSVTL
+1431 AEDLETVSVTL

-1545 IAVKSYGY
+1545 IYLRGTQ
-1553 SNQNTGGD
+1553 QNHNANR
-1561 GYVRVDGR
+1561 VLKVDG
-1569 KVDTSRGRGINMVT
+1569 KVIYSATGRGVRLVT

-1588 LAVVEQARFDLYTGN
+1588 LAKVDDTTYDTYNSPANRAALV
-1603 PGVASERTRLIDKI
+1603 TRLE
-1617 NSLDDGVFVCL
+1617 SLDDSVFVTLTSCDAIGMDAAL
-1628 YFLDN
+1628 N
-1633 ATWTAELAAA
+1633 AALNRFGGMFNAVF
-1643 MRKLGSLGDIRTD
+1643 GGDR
-1656 GSSRTFAFIGYKGLT
+1656 RALAFIGYKGLQ
-1671 PGYALQAQ
+1671 PGYAQQVMDEAAG
-1679 TANATPPNAEVSA
+1679 TAASAYAEVSA

-1751 YTDGTEGYTDGACAM
+1751 YTDGTEGYTDGVCAM

-1806 YKGGAADTGWAFSKA
+1806 YKGGAADTGWGFAAQFA
-1821 DSGCTSSIN
+1821 GCTGSIN
-1830 SSTGVITVNTITADR
+1830 GSTGVITVNTITADR
-1845 ATVTVTARKAGHADL
+1845 AAVTVTARKAGHADL

-1920 FQGVSQRLT
+1920 FQGVSQILT

-1998 AGRRSS
+1998 AGRSSS

-2018 EGTNPTPVWTPNAED
+2018 EGTNPTPVWTPNAAD

-2041 NVDAQII
+2041 NADAQII
-2048 SYADNYNTLVGPA
+2048 SYADGYNTLLGPA

-2084 TAFTDIPGAT
+2084 GAFTNIGGAT
-2094 SPTYALARDASIW
+2094 SATYALARDASIW

-2135 KGAAGK
+2135 KGATGAAGK
-2141 DYWVSDVWLDATGYD
+2141 DS
-2156 ADKWIPFTGTVLP
+2156 
-2169 SVGVA
+2169 
-2174 RICVDVQLNSG
+2174 
-2185 TRPSWSTHN
+2185 
-2194 GGFSVTLDFEMQK
+2194 
-2207 SGWGTTPGRAVIYA
+2207 
-2221 DNCLWVQSGQASPAS
+2221 
-2236 FAQMS
+2236 
-2241 YSSTPVLYLRG
+2241 
-2252 GGKYRVRCTYACQW
+2252 
-2266 TARPNGYTWTGNGHS
+2266 
-2281 QTVSP
+2281 
-2286 QTSRP
+2286 
-2291 KPQGD
+2291 
-2296 TFDAYTVL
+2296 YTVI

-2310 TFAGGVSSAVAGN
+2310 TFAGGVSSAVAGD
-2323 TTCGVIAYKGATR
+2323 TTCEVIAYKGATR

-2382 KVNLTVDGKS
+2382 KVNLTVDGKT

-2412 AATVYQ
+2412 AATVYR
-2418 LGLSAD
+2418 LGLSAN
-2424 AITRSLTGALVPA
+2424 AIVRNLTGGLSPSAV
-2437 SLTVTKYKVTG
+2437 TVTKYKVTG
-2448 PDRAATTEKCV
+2448 DSRATTTEKCV

-2464 DSSGNVQ
+2464 DGTGKVQ
-2471 SSGTVATPGSSSFT
+2471 ASGTLATPGSSSFT

-2513 SAYHHSETVPVLNEG
+2513 SAFHDSESVPVLNEG

-2547 AHWDMSSTARID
+2547 AHWDMASTARID

-2569 VYVESLGATGLT
+2569 VYVESLGATDLT
-2581 YRGIYNNYGAS
+2581 YRGLYNNYGTS

-2654 RNSDGTF
+2654 KNSDGSF

-2681 DGPTNPSGEPYAIR
+2681 NGPTNPSGEPYAIR

-2710 PQVEWGNTLTEWEPS
+2710 PQVEWGNTLTGWEPS

-2732 SQALRDALTEGNIGQ
+2732 SQALRDALTEGNLGQ

-2786 GGGDMYD
+2786 MGGDMYD
-2793 AAKPDTVPSGAEAA
+2793 AESPGTIPPGAKAASGM
-2807 AFMMRH
+2807 FRH
-2813 NGEAYFCRNLVR
+2813 NGQGYLSHGAIRFLEDAIQ
-2825 LLGDHMEMGEGVRLD
+2825 LGGDEQRIQAD
-2840 PDGLKLLDDKDATR
+2840 ATGLKMLDSNGEARLTISNDNLPAKEVDLIANEVTDINGALASKQVTVGYR
-2854 MLISRKALPARQ
+2854 NQNVGTGGLTKPGCTGISR
-2866 VENITGAVTNPSY
+2866 GATWTIPLGRLTPGSLVS
-2879 TFGAG
+2879 G
-2884 TVRIGRRPRVTMP
+2884 TC
-2897 NGLISQG
+2897 S
-2904 AEGIISEVPFG
+2904 
-2915 EVSLGSLPA
+2915 VSLGFNANAVPA
-2924 GSSVSGKAAVRLGYS
+2924 TR
-2939 VGASAEH
+2939 
-2946 PFSGTFTAEVY
+2946 PFSGSFTVTVY
-2957 HVSGTAR
+2957 RREAGVAKAVYSRGTSLAPPTSTSTVVSG
-2964 RLVHTAYGGF
+2964 
-2974 QDAPSE
+2974 S
-2980 GRGSATVNFMTPLAG
+2980 LA
-2995 EYRMSVKVNATPNLG
+2995 VNATTDVGADYYMDITINETADILVYAGSHNVAPSFSGKVTKGAKQGTTIALDG
-3010 ATAVVATKSV
+3010 LMAVMTKMKLLATAN
-3020 TPTASLK
+3020 
-3027 VVRGVDEQF
+3027 
-3036 VIAPD
+3036 
-3041 GILGAWQGMRVL
+3041 
-3053 ATGGYFGVLVGST
+3053 YFGVLAGNYGLQVSDSGIRLRLGST
-3066 FGIRIRQADLSLT
+3066 
-3079 DDGGSTWHALDFAKA
+3079 TWKK
-3094 VQLGLLK
+3094 LGLSGSNLTLT

>member
-1 MGIKIYGRDGSLRGT
+1 MWEIKGEYNQLKATINSLEYNGEWMGESYVTVTVESPAPVNFEIGDYIIYRDERFEINYDPGKIKSAPRYEKGDAFKYENIKFNSLADELTRCDFLDI
-16 VAPDDNST
+16 VLDDNQLHFTGLPKFSFYGGVKDLANRMQANLDRTYGKGTWSVVVSPEFQSTKEVNISVDTIKVQGALSILVNELETYYTIKGRTITIGAAGIPAGHLFKYGKGNGLYEIEQNAEADQAIVTRLRAYGST
-24 QQHGV
+24 QNLPHRYYNSLSGADGKKLIPDNMAV
-29 QADNVLSLT
+29 Q
-38 FTHYGFLGFETGDY
+38 Y
-52 ADFFGSRY
+52 
-60 WLMDV
+60 
-65 PAPEQ
+65 
-70 VSDGEWKYSLRLYGI
+70 
-85 ESLIK
+85 
-90 RFLVL
+90 
-95 ETTDGDTEPVFTLT
+95 
-109 APAREHVA
+109 
-117 MVVGCI
+117 
-123 NAAMGG
+123 
-129 SDWKV
+129 
-134 GRVDGTGL
+134 
-142 ITIDYRGMMC
+142 
-152 DAALAEIARKV
+152 
-163 GERAEWWAEGQTV
+163 
-176 NICRCEHGEA
+176 
-186 VRLGYRAGLKGIAP
+186 
-200 VKGDTSG
+200 
-207 FFTRLFPVGSTRN
+207 
-220 IDPSRYGH
+220 
-228 SRLMLPGGEKYVDT
+228 LMLPEFPYTTQDPYIDSPNIAKLGIREGTVFFDGSGELEEIYPSIEGMTAEQLKAAGVLCNSTGALDEIVSAEQMTDNGVGEINEGETQATAKPPTFKVTLKDLGFDINDHLTTETATLSFKTGMLGGRNFEIVKNGCKPIKNASGKVT
-242 GTAVYGVYDH
+242 GYELELNRVYDDGIKLWFPYSAH
-252 FEEDAFSGIYPRR
+252 NAKTGDKFVLLYIKMPEVYIKAAAQRLKEAATEWLSKNDYSRSIYAPKVDEIFMARQHDLAMASGGKIKSLHD
-265 TGCVSYVRSEERK
+265 TLK
-278 DDSGNPYTVYYFKD
+278 
-292 EGMGFD
+292 EGMLLLFEDEDLNIDASIFIDRLTIKEGD
-298 PNAYEL
+298 SPTPTYEVVL
-304 PGETKRVSF
+304 KE
-313 QDGDLEGLGTGDDHY
+313 E
-328 FEVDYNSK
+328 K
-336 TGEFEIKN
+336 T
-344 LWNGEQQ
+344 
-351 QPGDGLVPHV
+351 
-361 GDHYILWNIR
+361 
-371 MPDEYYPM
+371 
-379 AEAEL
+379 
-384 AEAVEQYIEDSW
+384 
-396 ADVTVY
+396 
-402 KGTTDHVWLE
+402 
-412 EAGIDLAVGRRV
+412 VGRLDKMQNQIDSLV
-424 RLESSRYF
+424 AGK
-432 PGQGF
+432 GQGGGGYTAAQI
-437 RDSRITRMTRKV
+437 RSMIEAYGGTRF
-449 NNPYWIDLEISD
+449 L
-461 AVQHGTLQRINDRI
+461 
-475 TELDSYVRS
+475 
-484 GASGPTLP
+484 
-492 DIIRT
+492 
-497 GDNTRPTD
+497 
-505 NNLFSALRVL
+505 
-515 RDFISKAKDDRTPYK
+515 SKIKDDRTPYK

-544 GVSGGFLGMDAEGDS
+544 GVSGGIMGMDANGDS

-661 DALTDDT
+661 DALTDDA

-939 KGDQGIPGLQGL
+939 
-951 QGEKGDQGIP
+951 KGDQGIP

-1431 PADLEAVSVTL
+1431 AADLEAVSVTL

-1545 IAVKSYGY
+1545 IYLRGTQ
-1553 SNQNTGGD
+1553 QNHNANR
-1561 GYVRVDGR
+1561 VLKVDG
-1569 KVDTSRGRGINMVT
+1569 KVIYSATGRGVRLVT

-1588 LAVVEQARFDLYTGN
+1588 LAKVDDTTYDTYNSPANRAALV
-1603 PGVASERTRLIDKI
+1603 TRLE
-1617 NSLDDGVFVCL
+1617 SLDDSVFVTLTSCDAIGMDAAL
-1628 YFLDN
+1628 N
-1633 ATWTAELAAA
+1633 AALNRFGGMFNAVF
-1643 MRKLGSLGDIRTD
+1643 GGDR
-1656 GSSRTFAFIGYKGLT
+1656 RALAFIGYKGLQ
-1671 PGYALQAQ
+1671 PGYAQQVMDEAAG
-1679 TANATPPNAEVSA
+1679 TAASAYAEVSA

-1751 YTDGTEGYTDGACAM
+1751 YTDGTEGYTDGVCAM

-1806 YKGGAADTGWAFSKA
+1806 YKGGAADTGWGFAAQFA
-1821 DSGCTSSIN
+1821 GCTGSIN
-1830 SSTGVITVNTITADR
+1830 GSTGVITVNTITADR
-1845 ATVTVTARKAGHADL
+1845 AAVTVTARKAGHADL

-1920 FQGVSQRLT
+1920 FQGVSQILT

-1960 QAGAIASQDWYDW
+1960 QAGAIASQDWYGW

-1998 AGRRSS
+1998 AGRSSS

-2018 EGTNPTPVWTPNAED
+2018 EGTNPTPVWTPNAAD

-2041 NVDAQII
+2041 NADAQII
-2048 SYADNYNTLVGPA
+2048 SYADSYNTLVGPA

-2070 GTTGYQWSYKQEKQ
+2070 GTTGYQWSYKQEKR

-2135 KGAAGK
+2135 KGATGAAGK
-2141 DYWVSDVWLDATGYD
+2141 DS
-2156 ADKWIPFTGTVLP
+2156 
-2169 SVGVA
+2169 
-2174 RICVDVQLNSG
+2174 
-2185 TRPSWSTHN
+2185 
-2194 GGFSVTLDFEMQK
+2194 
-2207 SGWGTTPGRAVIYA
+2207 
-2221 DNCLWVQSGQASPAS
+2221 
-2236 FAQMS
+2236 
-2241 YSSTPVLYLRG
+2241 
-2252 GGKYRVRCTYACQW
+2252 
-2266 TARPNGYTWTGNGHS
+2266 
-2281 QTVSP
+2281 
-2286 QTSRP
+2286 
-2291 KPQGD
+2291 
-2296 TFDAYTVL
+2296 YTVI

-2310 TFAGGVSSAVAGN
+2310 TFAGGVSSAVAGD
-2323 TTCGVIAYKGATR
+2323 TTCEVIAYKGATR
-2336 VPATINSIT
+2336 VPATIDSIT

-2355 TNPSTTSASSGFAV
+2355 TNSPTTSANSRFAV
-2369 NVTTALTQKQGVL
+2369 NVTTALTRKQGVL

-2448 PDRAATTEKCV
+2448 DSRATTTEKCV

-2464 DSSGNVQ
+2464 DGTGKVQ
-2471 SSGTVATPGSSSFT
+2471 ASGTLATPGSSSST

-2513 SAYHHSETVPVLNEG
+2513 SAFHDSESVPVLNEG

-2547 AHWDMSSTARID
+2547 AHWDMASTARID

-2569 VYVESLGATGLT
+2569 VYVESLGSANPTYSGL
-2581 YRGIYNNYGAS
+2581 YNNYGAS

-2624 FGSDNAAMDVMAVDA
+2624 FGSDNARMDVMAVDA

-2654 RNSDGTF
+2654 KNSDGTF

-2681 DGPTNPSGEPYAIR
+2681 NGPTNPSGEPYAIK

-2710 PQVEWGNTLTEWEPS
+2710 PQVEWGNTATEWEPS

-2732 SQALRDALTEGNIGQ
+2732 SQALRDALTEGNLGQ

-2786 GGGDMYD
+2786 MGGDMYD
-2793 AAKPDTVPSGAEAA
+2793 AESPGTIPPGAKAASGM
-2807 AFMMRH
+2807 FRH
-2813 NGEAYFCRNLVR
+2813 NGQGYLSHGAIRFLEDAIQ
-2825 LLGDHMEMGEGVRLD
+2825 LGGDEQRIQAD
-2840 PDGLKLLDDKDATR
+2840 ATGLKMLDSNGEARLTISNDNLPAKEVDLIANEVTDINGALASKQVTVGYR
-2854 MLISRKALPARQ
+2854 NQNVVTGGLTKPGCTGISR
-2866 VENITGAVTNPSY
+2866 GATWTIPLGRLTPGSLVS
-2879 TFGAG
+2879 G
-2884 TVRIGRRPRVTMP
+2884 TC
-2897 NGLISQG
+2897 S
-2904 AEGIISEVPFG
+2904 
-2915 EVSLGSLPA
+2915 VSLGFNANAVPA
-2924 GSSVSGKAAVRLGYS
+2924 TR
-2939 VGASAEH
+2939 
-2946 PFSGTFTAEVY
+2946 PFSGSFTVTVY
-2957 HVSGTAR
+2957 RREAGVAKAVYSRGTSLAPPTSTSTVVSG
-2964 RLVHTAYGGF
+2964 
-2974 QDAPSE
+2974 S
-2980 GRGSATVNFMTPLAG
+2980 LA
-2995 EYRMSVKVNATPNLG
+2995 VNATTDVGADYYMDITINETADILVYAGSHNVAPSFSGKVTKGAKQGTTIALDG
-3010 ATAVVATKSV
+3010 LMAVMTKMKLLATAN
-3020 TPTASLK
+3020 
-3027 VVRGVDEQF
+3027 
-3036 VIAPD
+3036 
-3041 GILGAWQGMRVL
+3041 
-3053 ATGGYFGVLVGST
+3053 YFGVLAGNYGLQVSDSGIRLRLGST
-3066 FGIRIRQADLSLT
+3066 
-3079 DDGGSTWHALDFAKA
+3079 TWKK
-3094 VQLGLLK
+3094 LGLSGSNLTLT

>member
-163 GERAEWWAEGQTV
+163 GERAEWWVEGQTV

-242 GTAVYGVYDH
+242 GTAVYGVYDC
-252 FEEDAFSGIYPRR
+252 FEENAFSGIYPRR
-265 TGCVSYVRSEERK
+265 TGCVSSVRSEERK

-475 TELDSYVRS
+475 TELDRYVRS
-484 GASGPTLP
+484 GASGPALP

-505 NNLFSALRVL
+505 NNLFSALRVS

-544 GVSGGFLGMDAEGDS
+544 GVSGGIMGMDANGDS

-590 ITPGGGIKCTGVEE
+590 ITPGGGIKCTKVDDAG
-604 TASAWRCWFLS
+604 SAWRCWFLS

-621 TETKIIAGDQAI
+621 TKTKIVAGDQAI

-661 DALTDDT
+661 DALTDDA

-726 GIDSFSLAGK
+726 GIDSFSLDGK

-811 QAPVLPVVNADGVI
+811 QAPALPVLGADGAI
-825 TDAKGWQTTAP
+825 TDYRGWRTEAP
-836 EWRADRYIWQ
+836 AYERGRFVWQ
-846 TTYVRKGDGTAS
+846 TTYTLRGDGTAGFAGTS
-858 FSDPTCIQGAKGE
+858 PLPGQDIVTQTGEVVEYAAGTSGTTPPATGWQPKIPAVAKGQFLWTRVTTSYSDGPSTVSYSVSYIPRDGEDGSDGKDGANYTENLLAGSSKGWDNKDYPTASIDLSEEGRKLRHGDKVTLTLWDAEPGQGVPKFRAFNSGGFVTIGDFTDRGDGVFILRTTWKTESATRPADNTHIRIYPSVDAGVTNKIGKVKLERDYNDSPVWSPAPSE
-871 QGPQGI
+871 QLGVTIASESVKYAKDTAGVQPADTAFTADSIGALGTLRGGDYI
-877 PGKAGADGKTTY
+877 WGRKEVAYTDGTVTREYSVSRIGADGET
-889 TWIRYADD
+889 
-897 ANGGGMSNDPA
+897 SVA
-908 GKKYMGLAY
+908 GLHLAY
-917 NKPTAAESNNPA
+917 ASGITGSLPHPTAV
-929 DYAWSLIKGD
+929 
-939 KGDQGIPGLQGL
+939 
-951 QGEKGDQGIP
+951 
-961 GLQGLQ
+961 
-967 GEKGDQGIPGAT
+967 T
-979 GAKGDKGDAG
+979 GFS
-989 ADGRTSYFHIK
+989 TTMF
-1000 YSPVQNPTAAQM
+1000 
-1012 TETPSDYIGT
+1012 
-1022 YTDYT
+1022 
-1027 QSDSNDPTKYTWAR
+1027 
-1041 FKGLQ
+1041 
-1046 GADGAQGIPGTNGAD
+1046 DGAR
-1061 GKTSYLHIKYSNDG
+1061 
-1075 GSTFTPATGG
+1075 
-1085 LAVGETPGDY
+1085 
-1095 IGQYT
+1095 
-1100 DFTQADSTDVTK
+1100 
-1112 YTWSKIKG
+1112 
-1120 DEGVPGEKGADGTQY
+1120 
-1135 WTWIKYSD
+1135 
-1143 NPDGTGMY
+1143 
-1151 DTPNDLTKY
+1151 Y
-1160 IGIAVNKVTQAE
+1160 IGIYKDD
-1172 SGNKA
+1172 KA
-1177 DYTWSRFR
+1177 ADSPDFR
-1185 GDDAAPAKLVVVNAD
+1185 EYDWARLAGEDAAPARLVVVNAD

-1229 NPTYQWSYKFP
+1229 NPTYQWGYKFP

-1316 YPTKTYRLAEA
+1316 YPTKVYNLAEA
-1327 PAHGEECTITIWG
+1327 PAHGEECTITLWG

-1384 SSPDEAG
+1384 SSPDEGG

-1406 GHLANTINRIK
+1406 GHLANTIRRIK
-1417 LERGHNSSPVWTPN
+1417 LERGHNSSPVWSPN
-1431 PADLEAVSVTL
+1431 AEDLETVSVTL

-1507 TTAFTKRQGTLTIPV
+1507 TTAFTKRQGTLTVPV

-1533 SWSLSLQGKARS
+1533 SWSLSLQGRGIASTVEKYAVNNSPTTAPADSAFSTTVPQTSATNRYLWNMEVTTYTDGTTKDTGKRVIGVHGANGEAGASVAKVENYYLASAQATGVTTSTAGWTTDASSQAATISEAKPYLWNYEKVTYSKGNPTQTEPHVTGRWSRDGRDARS
-1545 IAVKSYGY
+1545 IYLRGTQ
-1553 SNQNTGGD
+1553 QNHNANR
-1561 GYVRVDGR
+1561 VLKVDG
-1569 KVDTSRGRGINMVT
+1569 KVIYSATGRGVRLVT

-1588 LAVVEQARFDLYTGN
+1588 LAKVDDTTYDTYNSPANRAALV
-1603 PGVASERTRLIDKI
+1603 TRLE
-1617 NSLDDGVFVCL
+1617 SLDDSVFVTLTSCDAIGMDAAL
-1628 YFLDN
+1628 N
-1633 ATWTAELAAA
+1633 AALNRFGGMFNAVF
-1643 MRKLGSLGDIRTD
+1643 GGDR
-1656 GSSRTFAFIGYKGLT
+1656 RALAFIGYKGLQ
-1671 PGYALQAQ
+1671 PGYAQQVMDKGAG
-1679 TANATPPNAEVSA
+1679 TASSAYAEVSA

-1751 YTDGTEGYTDGACAM
+1751 YTDGTEGYTDGVCAM

-1806 YKGGAADTGWAFSKA
+1806 YKGGAADTGWTFSKV

-1845 ATVTVTARKAGHADL
+1845 AAVTVTARKSGQADL

-1869 RPGAGYTPNLLSN
+1869 RPGAGYTNNLLTGTKE
-1882 SAFSN
+1882 FSGYSQLTLWTKEAETRN
-1887 GLSKWDSWG
+1887 GNAVYSRTAVWEG
-1896 APATREVLTQ
+1896 AYRPFAV
-1906 DGKKWLHLK
+1906 K
-1915 TTTAA
+1915 
-1920 FQGVSQRLT
+1920 
-1929 AGVRPG
+1929 AGET
-1935 RYTFSA
+1935 YTFSA
-1941 LVRGAA
+1941 DVKVSGKPNATLFVHDPVGTNVVPGAA
-1947 TGQAFSAGVHFIN
+1947 RTFSLADGVWKRLSITFTPN
-1960 QAGAIASQDWYDW
+1960 AD
-1973 TVGTEARRVSWTVTV
+1973 GTIKPRVE
-1988 PSGTA
+1988 SGTA
-1993 SLNLM
+1993 TGKLYI
-1998 AGRRSS
+1998 SS
-2004 GVVTEVFLTDLKLE
+2004 YKLE
-2018 EGTNPTPVWTPNAED
+2018 SGTNPTPVWTPNSED

-2041 NVDAQII
+2041 NADAQII
-2048 SYADNYNTLVGPA
+2048 SYADGYNTLLGPA

-2084 TAFTDIPGAT
+2084 GAFTNIGGAT
-2094 SPTYALARDASIW
+2094 SATYALARDASIW

-2135 KGAAGK
+2135 KGATGAAGK
-2141 DYWVSDVWLDATGYD
+2141 DS
-2156 ADKWIPFTGTVLP
+2156 
-2169 SVGVA
+2169 
-2174 RICVDVQLNSG
+2174 
-2185 TRPSWSTHN
+2185 
-2194 GGFSVTLDFEMQK
+2194 
-2207 SGWGTTPGRAVIYA
+2207 
-2221 DNCLWVQSGQASPAS
+2221 
-2236 FAQMS
+2236 
-2241 YSSTPVLYLRG
+2241 
-2252 GGKYRVRCTYACQW
+2252 
-2266 TARPNGYTWTGNGHS
+2266 
-2281 QTVSP
+2281 
-2286 QTSRP
+2286 
-2291 KPQGD
+2291 
-2296 TFDAYTVL
+2296 YTVI

-2310 TFAGGVSSAVAGN
+2310 TFAGGVSSAVAGD
-2323 TTCGVIAYKGATR
+2323 TTCEVIAYKGATR

-2382 KVNLTVDGKS
+2382 KVNLTVDGKT

-2412 AATVYQ
+2412 AATVYR
-2418 LGLSAD
+2418 LGLSAN
-2424 AITRSLTGALVPA
+2424 AIVRNLTGGLSPSAV
-2437 SLTVTKYKVTG
+2437 TVTKYKVTG
-2448 PDRAATTEKCV
+2448 DSRATTTEKCV

-2464 DSSGNVQ
+2464 DGTGKVQ
-2471 SSGTVATPGSSSFT
+2471 ASGTLATPGSSSFT

-2513 SAYHHSETVPVLNEG
+2513 SAFHDSESVPVLNEG

-2547 AHWDMSSTARID
+2547 AHWDMASTARID

-2569 VYVESLGATGLT
+2569 VYVESLGATDLT
-2581 YRGIYNNYGAS
+2581 YRGLYNNYGTS

-2654 RNSDGTF
+2654 KNSDGSF

-2681 DGPTNPSGEPYAIR
+2681 NGPTNPSGEPYAIR

-2710 PQVEWGNTLTEWEPS
+2710 PQVEWGTTLTGWEPS

-2732 SQALRDALTEGNIGQ
+2732 SQALRDALTEGNLGQ

-2904 AEGIISEVPFG
+2904 AEGIISAVPFG

-2995 EYRMSVKVNATPNLG
+2995 EYRMSVSVNATPNLG

-3027 VVRGVDEQF
+3027 VVKGVDEQF

>member
-1 MGIKIYGRDGSLRGT
+1 MDKKYDLVSNNREGRPRSKRLRKLGIAGNPGGSSVVINQGAGAPANPVETHTHDNKRDLDRITTDNDGYEYLTRTIEKIDGETNEIT
-16 VAPDDNST
+16 V
-24 QQHGV
+24 
-29 QADNVLSLT
+29 
-38 FTHYGFLGFETGDY
+38 ETVTEKVKAGHADY
-52 ADFFGSRY
+52 AD
-60 WLMDV
+60 
-65 PAPEQ
+65 
-70 VSDGEWKYSLRLYGI
+70 
-85 ESLIK
+85 
-90 RFLVL
+90 
-95 ETTDGDTEPVFTLT
+95 
-109 APAREHVA
+109 VA
-117 MVVGCI
+117 
-123 NAAMGG
+123 N
-129 SDWKV
+129 D
-134 GRVDGTGL
+134 
-142 ITIDYRGMMC
+142 
-152 DAALAEIARKV
+152 LAE
-163 GERAEWWAEGQTV
+163 
-176 NICRCEHGEA
+176 
-186 VRLGYRAGLKGIAP
+186 
-200 VKGDTSG
+200 
-207 FFTRLFPVGSTRN
+207 
-220 IDPSRYGH
+220 
-228 SRLMLPGGEKYVDT
+228 
-242 GTAVYGVYDH
+242 
-252 FEEDAFSGIYPRR
+252 
-265 TGCVSYVRSEERK
+265 
-278 DDSGNPYTVYYFKD
+278 
-292 EGMGFD
+292 
-298 PNAYEL
+298 
-304 PGETKRVSF
+304 
-313 QDGDLEGLGTGDDHY
+313 
-328 FEVDYNSK
+328 NS
-336 TGEFEIKN
+336 
-344 LWNGEQQ
+344 
-351 QPGDGLVPHV
+351 P
-361 GDHYILWNIR
+361 
-371 MPDEYYPM
+371 
-379 AEAEL
+379 A
-384 AEAVEQYIEDSW
+384 
-396 ADVTVY
+396 
-402 KGTTDHVWLE
+402 
-412 EAGIDLAVGRRV
+412 
-424 RLESSRYF
+424 
-432 PGQGF
+432 
-437 RDSRITRMTRKV
+437 
-449 NNPYWIDLEISD
+449 
-461 AVQHGTLQRINDRI
+461 NDR
-475 TELDSYVRS
+475 
-484 GASGPTLP
+484 
-492 DIIRT
+492 
-497 GDNTRPTD
+497 
-505 NNLFSALRVL
+505 
-515 RDFISKAKDDRTPYK
+515 FISKKKDDRTPYK

-559 FAEVARLWVRVRA
+559 FAEVARLYVRVRA

-590 ITPGGGIKCTGVEE
+590 ITPGGGIKCTRVEE
-604 TASAWRCWFLS
+604 TPTAWRCWFLS

-621 TETKIIAGDQAI
+621 TETKIVAGDQAI
-633 AQVFNAKEGTA
+633 AQVFNAKEGTS

-661 DALTDDT
+661 DALTDDA

-811 QAPVLPVVNADGVI
+811 QAPALPVLGADGSI
-825 TDAKGWQTTAP
+825 TDYGGWRTEAP
-836 EWRADRYIWQ
+836 AYERGRFVWQ
-846 TTYVRKGDGTAS
+846 TTYTLRGDGTAGFAGTS
-858 FSDPTCIQGAKGE
+858 CLPGQDIVTQTGEVVEYAAGTSGTTPPATGWQPKIPAVTKGQFLWTRITTSYSD
-871 QGPQGI
+871 GPSTVSYSVSYI
-877 PGKAGADGKTTY
+877 SRDGADGSDGKDGANYTENLLAGSSKGWDNKDYPTASIDLSGEGRKLRHGDKVILTLWDAEPGQGVPKFRAFNSGGFVTIGDFTDRGDGVFILRTTWKTESATHPADNTHIRIYPSVDAGVTNKIGKVKLERDYNDSPVWSPAPSEQLGVTIASESVKYAKDTAGVQPADTAFTADSIGALGTIKGGDYIWSRKAVTY
-889 TWIRYADD
+889 TDGTVTKEYAV
-897 ANGGGMSNDPA
+897 SR
-908 GKKYMGLAY
+908 
-917 NKPTAAESNNPA
+917 
-929 DYAWSLIKGD
+929 I
-939 KGDQGIPGLQGL
+939 
-951 QGEKGDQGIP
+951 
-961 GLQGLQ
+961 
-967 GEKGDQGIPGAT
+967 
-979 GAKGDKGDAG
+979 G
-989 ADGRTSYFHIK
+989 ADGETSVAGLHVAYASGITGSLPH
-1000 YSPVQNPTAAQM
+1000 PTAVTGFSTTMFDGAR
-1012 TETPSDYIGT
+1012 YIGICK
-1022 YTDYT
+1022 D
-1027 QSDSNDPTKYTWAR
+1027 DKEEDPGASEFGKYDWAR
-1041 FKGLQ
+1041 F
-1046 GADGAQGIPGTNGAD
+1046 
-1061 GKTSYLHIKYSNDG
+1061 
-1075 GSTFTPATGG
+1075 
-1085 LAVGETPGDY
+1085 VGE
-1095 IGQYT
+1095 
-1100 DFTQADSTDVTK
+1100 
-1112 YTWSKIKG
+1112 
-1120 DEGVPGEKGADGTQY
+1120 
-1135 WTWIKYSD
+1135 
-1143 NPDGTGMY
+1143 
-1151 DTPNDLTKY
+1151 
-1160 IGIAVNKVTQAE
+1160 
-1172 SGNKA
+1172 
-1177 DYTWSRFR
+1177 
-1185 GDDAAPAKLVVVNAD
+1185 DAAPAKLVVVNAD

-1229 NPTYQWSYKFP
+1229 NPTYQWSYRR
-1240 NGPWTAYGANTGDT
+1240 
-1254 LQLSASWGNW
+1254 
-1264 GDNRSVTWR
+1264 GDNESGAFTNISGATSATYALAHNASIWNTSDSLTLR

-1316 YPTKTYRLAEA
+1316 YPTKVYNLAEA

-1507 TTAFTKRQGTLTIPV
+1507 TTAFTKRQGALTIPV

-1545 IAVKSYGY
+1545 IYLRGTQ
-1553 SNQNTGGD
+1553 QNRPQG
-1561 GYVRVDGR
+1561 RILKVDGN
-1569 KVDTSRGRGINMVT
+1569 TIYSSGSGRGVRLVT

-1588 LAVVEQARFDLYTGN
+1588 LAKVDDTTYDTYSSPANRAALV
-1603 PGVASERTRLIDKI
+1603 TRLE
-1617 NSLDDGVFVCL
+1617 SLDDSVFVTLTSCDAIGMDAAL
-1628 YFLDN
+1628 N
-1633 ATWTAELAAA
+1633 AALNRFGGMFNAVF
-1643 MRKLGSLGDIRTD
+1643 GGDR
-1656 GSSRTFAFIGYKGLT
+1656 RALAFIGYKGLQ
-1671 PGYALQAQ
+1671 PGYAQQVMDKAAG
-1679 TANATPPNAEVSA
+1679 TAASAYAEVSA

-1751 YTDGTEGYTDGACAM
+1751 YTDGTEGYTDGVCAM

-1791 TVAVSGNIAT
+1791 TVAVSGDIAT

-1806 YKGGAADTGWAFSKA
+1806 YRGGAADTGWGFAAQFA
-1821 DSGCTSSIN
+1821 GCTGSIN
-1830 SSTGVITVNTITADR
+1830 GSTGVITVNTITADR
-1845 ATVTVTARKAGHADL
+1845 AAVTVTARKAGHADL

-1869 RPGAGYTPNLLSN
+1869 RPGAGYTPNLLRGSDVQKA
-1882 SAFSN
+1882 STKYEIGHYEWDERPPLGTVCTLTVCARVGAKDKEIAIFQDN
-1887 GLSKWDSWG
+1887 GYV
-1896 APATREVLTQ
+1896 R
-1906 DGKKWLHLK
+1906 
-1915 TTTAA
+1915 
-1920 FQGVSQRLT
+1920 
-1929 AGVRPG
+1929 AG
-1935 RYTFSA
+1935 TFTS
-1941 LVRGAA
+1941 
-1947 TGQAFSAGVHFIN
+1947 
-1960 QAGAIASQDWYDW
+1960 
-1973 TVGTEARRVSWTVTV
+1973 GTEAVRSFTFAVTDSTASGADHDRGISFFHSPNDPDTYVKWATVT
-1988 PSGTA
+1988 PGDTPQTA
-1993 SLNLM
+1993 WIPAASEM
-1998 AGRRSS
+1998 KGAKT
-2004 GVVTEVFLTDLKLE
+2004 VVV
-2018 EGTNPTPVWTPNAED
+2018 NA
-2033 LEAKSVTV
+2033 
-2041 NVDAQII
+2041 DAQII
-2048 SYADNYNTLVGPA
+2048 SYADGYNTLLGPA

-2070 GTTGYQWSYKQEKQ
+2070 GTTGYQWSYKREKQ

-2135 KGAAGK
+2135 KGATGAAGK
-2141 DYWVSDVWLDATGYD
+2141 DS
-2156 ADKWIPFTGTVLP
+2156 
-2169 SVGVA
+2169 
-2174 RICVDVQLNSG
+2174 
-2185 TRPSWSTHN
+2185 
-2194 GGFSVTLDFEMQK
+2194 
-2207 SGWGTTPGRAVIYA
+2207 
-2221 DNCLWVQSGQASPAS
+2221 
-2236 FAQMS
+2236 
-2241 YSSTPVLYLRG
+2241 
-2252 GGKYRVRCTYACQW
+2252 
-2266 TARPNGYTWTGNGHS
+2266 
-2281 QTVSP
+2281 
-2286 QTSRP
+2286 
-2291 KPQGD
+2291 
-2296 TFDAYTVL
+2296 YTVL

-2310 TFAGGVSSAVAGN
+2310 TFAGGVSSAVAGD
-2323 TTCGVIAYKGATR
+2323 TTCEVIAYKGATR
-2336 VPATINSIT
+2336 VPATIGSISGMPAGMSVSKT
-2345 GQVTGLTTAI
+2345 GDGTVNAGFTVSVTPVMKTR
-2355 TNPSTTSASSGFAV
+2355 
-2369 NVTTALTQKQGVL
+2369 QGVL
-2382 KVNLTVDGKS
+2382 TVPVTVDGKQ

-2398 WSLALKGAT
+2398 WSLSLKGAT

-2569 VYVESLGATGLT
+2569 VYVESLGSTGLT
-2581 YRGIYNNYGAS
+2581 YRGLYNNYGAS

-2654 RNSDGTF
+2654 RNSDGSF

-2681 DGPTNPSGEPYAIR
+2681 NGPTNPSGEPYAIR

-2710 PQVEWGNTLTEWEPS
+2710 PQVEWGNAATEWEPS

>member
-1 MGIKIYGRDGSLRGT
+1 MDKKYDLVSNNREGRPRSKRLRKLGIAGNPGGSSVVINQGAGAPANPVETHTHDNKRDLDRITTDNDGYEYLTRTIEKIDGETNEIT
-16 VAPDDNST
+16 V
-24 QQHGV
+24 
-29 QADNVLSLT
+29 
-38 FTHYGFLGFETGDY
+38 ETVTEKVKAGHADY
-52 ADFFGSRY
+52 AD
-60 WLMDV
+60 
-65 PAPEQ
+65 
-70 VSDGEWKYSLRLYGI
+70 
-85 ESLIK
+85 
-90 RFLVL
+90 
-95 ETTDGDTEPVFTLT
+95 
-109 APAREHVA
+109 VA
-117 MVVGCI
+117 
-123 NAAMGG
+123 N
-129 SDWKV
+129 D
-134 GRVDGTGL
+134 
-142 ITIDYRGMMC
+142 
-152 DAALAEIARKV
+152 LAE
-163 GERAEWWAEGQTV
+163 
-176 NICRCEHGEA
+176 
-186 VRLGYRAGLKGIAP
+186 
-200 VKGDTSG
+200 
-207 FFTRLFPVGSTRN
+207 
-220 IDPSRYGH
+220 
-228 SRLMLPGGEKYVDT
+228 
-242 GTAVYGVYDH
+242 
-252 FEEDAFSGIYPRR
+252 
-265 TGCVSYVRSEERK
+265 
-278 DDSGNPYTVYYFKD
+278 
-292 EGMGFD
+292 
-298 PNAYEL
+298 
-304 PGETKRVSF
+304 
-313 QDGDLEGLGTGDDHY
+313 
-328 FEVDYNSK
+328 NS
-336 TGEFEIKN
+336 
-344 LWNGEQQ
+344 
-351 QPGDGLVPHV
+351 P
-361 GDHYILWNIR
+361 
-371 MPDEYYPM
+371 
-379 AEAEL
+379 A
-384 AEAVEQYIEDSW
+384 
-396 ADVTVY
+396 
-402 KGTTDHVWLE
+402 
-412 EAGIDLAVGRRV
+412 
-424 RLESSRYF
+424 
-432 PGQGF
+432 
-437 RDSRITRMTRKV
+437 
-449 NNPYWIDLEISD
+449 
-461 AVQHGTLQRINDRI
+461 NDR
-475 TELDSYVRS
+475 
-484 GASGPTLP
+484 
-492 DIIRT
+492 
-497 GDNTRPTD
+497 
-505 NNLFSALRVL
+505 
-515 RDFISKAKDDRTPYK
+515 FISKKKDDRTPYK

-559 FAEVARLWVRVRA
+559 FAEVARLYVRVRA

-590 ITPGGGIKCTGVEE
+590 ITPGGGIKCTRVEE
-604 TASAWRCWFLS
+604 TPTAWRCWFLS

-621 TETKIIAGDQAI
+621 TETKIVAGDQAI
-633 AQVFNAKEGTA
+633 AQVFNAKEGTS

-661 DALTDDT
+661 DALTDDA

-811 QAPVLPVVNADGVI
+811 QAPALPVLGADGSI
-825 TDAKGWQTTAP
+825 TDYGGWRTEAP
-836 EWRADRYIWQ
+836 AYERGRFVWQ
-846 TTYVRKGDGTAS
+846 TTYTLRGDGTAGFAGTS
-858 FSDPTCIQGAKGE
+858 CLPGQDIVTQTGEVVEYAAGTSGTTPPATGWQPKIPAVTKGQFLWTRITTSYSD
-871 QGPQGI
+871 GPSTVSYSVSYI
-877 PGKAGADGKTTY
+877 SRDGADGSDGKDGANYTENLLAGSSKGWDNKDYPTASIDLSGEGRKLRHGDKVILTLWDAEPGQGVPKFRAFNSGGFVTIGDFTDRGDGVFILRTTWKTESATHPADNTHIRIYPSVDAGVTNKIGKVKLERDYNDSPVWSPAPSEQLGVTIASESVKYAKDTAGVQPADTAFTADSIGALGTIKGGDYIWSRKAVTY
-889 TWIRYADD
+889 TDGTVTKEYAV
-897 ANGGGMSNDPA
+897 SR
-908 GKKYMGLAY
+908 
-917 NKPTAAESNNPA
+917 
-929 DYAWSLIKGD
+929 I
-939 KGDQGIPGLQGL
+939 
-951 QGEKGDQGIP
+951 
-961 GLQGLQ
+961 
-967 GEKGDQGIPGAT
+967 
-979 GAKGDKGDAG
+979 G
-989 ADGRTSYFHIK
+989 ADGETSVAGLHVAYASGITGSLPH
-1000 YSPVQNPTAAQM
+1000 PTAVTGFSTTMFDGAR
-1012 TETPSDYIGT
+1012 YIGICK
-1022 YTDYT
+1022 D
-1027 QSDSNDPTKYTWAR
+1027 DKEEDPGASEFGKYDWAR
-1041 FKGLQ
+1041 F
-1046 GADGAQGIPGTNGAD
+1046 
-1061 GKTSYLHIKYSNDG
+1061 
-1075 GSTFTPATGG
+1075 
-1085 LAVGETPGDY
+1085 VGE
-1095 IGQYT
+1095 
-1100 DFTQADSTDVTK
+1100 
-1112 YTWSKIKG
+1112 
-1120 DEGVPGEKGADGTQY
+1120 
-1135 WTWIKYSD
+1135 
-1143 NPDGTGMY
+1143 
-1151 DTPNDLTKY
+1151 
-1160 IGIAVNKVTQAE
+1160 
-1172 SGNKA
+1172 
-1177 DYTWSRFR
+1177 
-1185 GDDAAPAKLVVVNAD
+1185 DAAPAKLVVVNAD

-1229 NPTYQWSYKFP
+1229 NPTYQWSYRR
-1240 NGPWTAYGANTGDT
+1240 
-1254 LQLSASWGNW
+1254 
-1264 GDNRSVTWR
+1264 GDNESGAFTNISGATSATYALAHNASIWNTSDSLTLR
-1273 CTVGGVYDEVTV
+1273 CTVGGVHDEVTV

-1316 YPTKTYRLAEA
+1316 YPTKVYNLAEA

-1507 TTAFTKRQGTLTIPV
+1507 TTAFTKRQGALTIPV

-1545 IAVKSYGY
+1545 IYLRGTQ
-1553 SNQNTGGD
+1553 QNRPQG
-1561 GYVRVDGR
+1561 RILKVDGN
-1569 KVDTSRGRGINMVT
+1569 TIYSSGSGRGVRLVT

-1588 LAVVEQARFDLYTGN
+1588 LAKVDDTTYDTYSSPANRAALV
-1603 PGVASERTRLIDKI
+1603 TRLE
-1617 NSLDDGVFVCL
+1617 SLDDSVFVTLTSCDAIGMDAAL
-1628 YFLDN
+1628 N
-1633 ATWTAELAAA
+1633 AALNRFGGMFNAVF
-1643 MRKLGSLGDIRTD
+1643 GGDR
-1656 GSSRTFAFIGYKGLT
+1656 RALAFIGYKGLQ
-1671 PGYALQAQ
+1671 PGYAQQVMDKAAG
-1679 TANATPPNAEVSA
+1679 TAASAYAEVSA

-1751 YTDGTEGYTDGACAM
+1751 YTDGTEGYTDGVCAM

-1791 TVAVSGNIAT
+1791 TVAVSGDIAT

-1806 YKGGAADTGWAFSKA
+1806 YRGGAADTGWGFAAQFA
-1821 DSGCTSSIN
+1821 GCTGSIN
-1830 SSTGVITVNTITADR
+1830 GSTGVITVNTITADR
-1845 ATVTVTARKAGHADL
+1845 AAVTVTARKAGHADL

-1869 RPGAGYTPNLLSN
+1869 RPGAGYTPNLLRGSDVQKA
-1882 SAFSN
+1882 STKYEIGHYEWDERPPLGTVCTLTVCARVGAKDKEIAIFQDN
-1887 GLSKWDSWG
+1887 GYV
-1896 APATREVLTQ
+1896 R
-1906 DGKKWLHLK
+1906 
-1915 TTTAA
+1915 
-1920 FQGVSQRLT
+1920 
-1929 AGVRPG
+1929 AG
-1935 RYTFSA
+1935 TFTS
-1941 LVRGAA
+1941 
-1947 TGQAFSAGVHFIN
+1947 
-1960 QAGAIASQDWYDW
+1960 
-1973 TVGTEARRVSWTVTV
+1973 GTEAVRSFTFAVTDSTASGADHDRGISFFHSPNDGDYDPDTYVKWATVT
-1988 PSGTA
+1988 PGDTPQTA
-1993 SLNLM
+1993 WIPAASEM
-1998 AGRRSS
+1998 KGAKT
-2004 GVVTEVFLTDLKLE
+2004 VVV
-2018 EGTNPTPVWTPNAED
+2018 NA
-2033 LEAKSVTV
+2033 
-2041 NVDAQII
+2041 DAQII
-2048 SYADNYNTLVGPA
+2048 SYADGYNTLLGPA

-2070 GTTGYQWSYKQEKQ
+2070 GTTGYQWSYKREKQ

-2135 KGAAGK
+2135 KGATGAAGK
-2141 DYWVSDVWLDATGYD
+2141 DS
-2156 ADKWIPFTGTVLP
+2156 
-2169 SVGVA
+2169 
-2174 RICVDVQLNSG
+2174 
-2185 TRPSWSTHN
+2185 
-2194 GGFSVTLDFEMQK
+2194 
-2207 SGWGTTPGRAVIYA
+2207 
-2221 DNCLWVQSGQASPAS
+2221 
-2236 FAQMS
+2236 
-2241 YSSTPVLYLRG
+2241 
-2252 GGKYRVRCTYACQW
+2252 
-2266 TARPNGYTWTGNGHS
+2266 
-2281 QTVSP
+2281 
-2286 QTSRP
+2286 
-2291 KPQGD
+2291 
-2296 TFDAYTVL
+2296 YTVL

-2310 TFAGGVSSAVAGN
+2310 TFAGGVSSAVAGD
-2323 TTCGVIAYKGATR
+2323 TTCEVIAYKGATR
-2336 VPATINSIT
+2336 VPATIGSISGMPAGMSVSKT
-2345 GQVTGLTTAI
+2345 GDGTVNAGFTVSVTPVMKTR
-2355 TNPSTTSASSGFAV
+2355 
-2369 NVTTALTQKQGVL
+2369 QGVL
-2382 KVNLTVDGKS
+2382 TVPVTVDGKQ

-2398 WSLALKGAT
+2398 WSLSLKGAT

-2569 VYVESLGATGLT
+2569 VYVESLGSTGLT
-2581 YRGIYNNYGAS
+2581 YRGLYNNYGAS

-2654 RNSDGTF
+2654 RNSDGSF

-2681 DGPTNPSGEPYAIR
+2681 NGPTNPSGEPYAIR

-2710 PQVEWGNTLTEWEPS
+2710 PQVEWGNAATEWEPS

>member
-152 DAALAEIARKV
+152 DAALAAIARKV
-163 GERAEWWAEGQTV
+163 GGRAEWWVEGQTV

-186 VRLGYRAGLKGIAP
+186 VRLGYRVGLKGIAP

-220 IDPSRYGH
+220 IDPSHYGH

-242 GTAVYGVYDH
+242 GTAVYGVYDC
-252 FEEDAFSGIYPRR
+252 FEENAFSGIYPRR
-265 TGCVSYVRSEERK
+265 TGCVSSVRSEERK

-304 PGETKRVSF
+304 PGETKHVSF

-328 FEVDYNSK
+328 FEVDYDSK
-336 TGEFEIKN
+336 VGEFEIKN
-344 LWNGEQQ
+344 LWKGNEQ
-351 QPGDGLVPHV
+351 QPGGTLVPRV
-361 GDHYILWNIR
+361 GDHYILWNVR
-371 MPDEYYPM
+371 MPDEYYAL

-412 EAGIDLAVGRRV
+412 ESGIDLAVGRRV

-505 NNLFSALRVL
+505 NNLFSALRVS

-530 VSSDKGFEAGNYLP
+530 VSTDKAFEVGRYLAGAC
-544 GVSGGFLGMDAEGDS
+544 GGMFGMDAEGDS

-621 TETKIIAGDQAI
+621 TETKIVAGDQAI

-661 DALTDDT
+661 DALTDDA

-708 AMVFSTVDADAP
+708 AMVFSTVDTDAP

-811 QAPVLPVVNADGVI
+811 QAPALPVVNADGVI

-871 QGPQGI
+871 QGEQGPQGI
-877 PGKAGADGKTTY
+877 PGKDGATGKTTY
-889 TWIRYADD
+889 TWLRYADD

-939 KGDQGIPGLQGL
+939 KGD
-951 QGEKGDQGIP
+951 KGDQGIP

-967 GEKGDQGIPGAT
+967 GEKGDQGIPGTPGTSYTPNLLKNTKAPRT
-979 GAKGDKGDAG
+979 DAASTDTSYIIYEFDSPLEVKAGDRFTVSVGSIDVLAGTPSEFTAFLYNTDGKTPWGSRLALTREKPYVTLTADKTITAKTMLLYVGKYGETAG
-989 ADGRTSYFHIK
+989 NTVRYAEVMLVRGEAPAPWSPAPSEMEGKTPYFHIK

-1120 DEGVPGEKGADGTQY
+1120 DKGVPGEKGADGTQY

-1160 IGIAVNKVTQAE
+1160 IGIAVNRVTQAE

-1406 GHLANTINRIK
+1406 GHLANTIRRIK

-1431 PADLEAVSVTL
+1431 AEDLETVSVTL

-1628 YFLDN
+1628 YFFDN

-1656 GSSRTFAFIGYKGLT
+1656 GGSRTFAFIGYKGLT

-1751 YTDGTEGYTDGACAM
+1751 YTDGTEGYTDGVCAM

-1806 YKGGAADTGWAFSKA
+1806 YRGGAADTGWGFAAQFA
-1821 DSGCTSSIN
+1821 GCTGSIN
-1830 SSTGVITVNTITADR
+1830 GSTGVITVNTITADK
-1845 ATVTVTARKAGHADL
+1845 ATVTVTVTKAGHADL

-1869 RPGAGYTPNLLSN
+1869 RPGAGYTPNLLRGSDVQKGPDK
-1882 SAFSN
+1882 SYSFAIYAYDTIPVPGKTYTLTVCYRVGPKDEEIAAFWDN
-1887 GLSKWDSWG
+1887 GYAYMCRMSSRTERVQSFKVV
-1896 APATREVLTQ
+1896 APANISEHQNPPLLYFFHQPNDGDYDTTETCVKWAVLTEGDTPQ
-1906 DGKKWLHLK
+1906 TAWIPAASEMKGAK
-1915 TTTAA
+1915 T
-1920 FQGVSQRLT
+1920 
-1929 AGVRPG
+1929 
-1935 RYTFSA
+1935 
-1941 LVRGAA
+1941 
-1947 TGQAFSAGVHFIN
+1947 
-1960 QAGAIASQDWYDW
+1960 
-1973 TVGTEARRVSWTVTV
+1973 
-1988 PSGTA
+1988 
-1993 SLNLM
+1993 
-1998 AGRRSS
+1998 
-2004 GVVTEVFLTDLKLE
+2004 VVV
-2018 EGTNPTPVWTPNAED
+2018 NA
-2033 LEAKSVTV
+2033 
-2041 NVDAQII
+2041 DAQII
-2048 SYADNYNTLVGPA
+2048 SYADGYNTLLGPA

-2070 GTTGYQWSYKQEKQ
+2070 GTTGYQWSYKQEKR

-2135 KGAAGK
+2135 KGATGAAGK
-2141 DYWVSDVWLDATGYD
+2141 DS
-2156 ADKWIPFTGTVLP
+2156 
-2169 SVGVA
+2169 
-2174 RICVDVQLNSG
+2174 
-2185 TRPSWSTHN
+2185 
-2194 GGFSVTLDFEMQK
+2194 
-2207 SGWGTTPGRAVIYA
+2207 
-2221 DNCLWVQSGQASPAS
+2221 
-2236 FAQMS
+2236 
-2241 YSSTPVLYLRG
+2241 
-2252 GGKYRVRCTYACQW
+2252 
-2266 TARPNGYTWTGNGHS
+2266 
-2281 QTVSP
+2281 
-2286 QTSRP
+2286 
-2291 KPQGD
+2291 
-2296 TFDAYTVL
+2296 YTVL

-2310 TFAGGVSSAVAGN
+2310 TFAGGVSSAVAGD
-2323 TTCGVIAYKGATR
+2323 TTCEVIAYKGATR
-2336 VPATINSIT
+2336 VPATIDSIT

-2355 TNPSTTSASSGFAV
+2355 TNPSTTSVSSGFAV

-2382 KVNLTVDGKS
+2382 KVNLTVDGKT

-2424 AITRSLTGALVPA
+2424 AITRSLTGVLVPA

-2513 SAYHHSETVPVLNEG
+2513 SAFHDSESVPVLNEG

-2547 AHWDMSSTARID
+2547 AHWDMASTARID

-2569 VYVESLGATGLT
+2569 VYVESLGSTGPT
-2581 YRGIYNNYGAS
+2581 YRGIYNNYGTS

-2624 FGSDNAAMDVMAVDA
+2624 FGSDGAGMDVMAVDA

-2654 RNSDGTF
+2654 RNSDGSF

-2681 DGPTNPSGEPYAIR
+2681 NGPNPSGEPYAIR

-2710 PQVEWGNTLTEWEPS
+2710 PQVEWGNAATEWEPS